1 MTRARLL
8 SPLLLL
14 CTLFITLAGTLPVH
28 ASGPDLLRSLGIAAN
43 AKPTFLTVAEAF
55 KLKSQQQGNQ
65 LLLTFHIADGYY
77 LYRHSVQ
84 LKGSNLTILEPTLPA
99 GSEHQD
105 DFFGK
110 TQVYYQ
116 QVTFAVPLQEVG
128 PHATLRVRYQ
138 GCTDGLCY
146 PPTDQLIEVAPLA
159 VMVPSADAA
168 PSIDVAP
175 SVDAAPSIDATL
187 SEQDQLA
194 AALGSQGFWLSIAA
208 FFVLGLGLAF
218 TPCVFPMYPI
228 LTGIIAG
235 AGHRLSTG
243 RAFLLS
249 LVYVQGMALTYTLL
263 GLVVASAG
271 LKFQAALQHPY
282 VLIGLSVMFVLLAL
296 SMFGLYTL
304 QLPSS
309 LQTRLAG
316 LSNRQ
321 QGGSMV
327 GVAIMGMIS
336 GLVCSPCTTA
346 PLSGA
351 LIYVAQSGD
360 LWLGGA
366 ALYALSLG
374 MGLPLLLL
382 GTSGGKLLPK
392 AGAWM
397 DVIKQLFG
405 FALLAVPIMLLARL
419 WSEQLT
425 TVVWL
430 GWGLLLAG
438 YLYHQHQR
446 LPYSLAKSVGGI
458 VLLLALISMVLVG
471 KAQLWPTA
479 TQGATAT
486 PPQAAPQ
493 FIRIKTLDDLKTQLE
508 RARGKPVLLD
518 LYADWCVACKEFE
531 HKTFSDPAVRARF
544 SEMVLL
550 QADVTA
556 NDDADITLL
565 NGLNVLGLPTLI
577 LYDRA
582 GRELTGQRVT
592 GFMGPTPFLARLNQL
607 H

>member
-1 MTRARLL
+1 MTFTRLL

-14 CTLFITLAGTLPVH
+14 CALLMTAVGSSPAH
-28 ASGPDLLRSLGIAAN
+28 ASGADLLSSLGIEAN
-43 AKPTFLTVAEAF
+43 AKPKFLQVDEAF
-55 KLKSQQQGNQ
+55 QIESEQRGDQ
-65 LLLTFHIADGYY
+65 LLLTLHIADDYY
-77 LYRHSVQ
+77 LYRHS
-84 LKGSNLTILEPTLPA
+84 LRFKGNNLTFSEPTLPE
-99 GSEHQD
+99 GTEHED

-110 TQVYYQ
+110 TRVYYQ
-116 QVTFAVPLQEVG
+116 QVSIAVPLKEVG
-128 PHATLRVRYQ
+128 ENATLRVRYQ

-146 PPTDQLIEVAPLA
+146 PPTDKL
-159 VMVPSADAA
+159 
-168 PSIDVAP
+168 IDVAP
-175 SVDAAPSIDATL
+175 LVTATTASAAETAQSVAPVSQ
-187 SEQDQLA
+187 QDQLA
-194 AALGSQGFWLSIAA
+194 SALGHQGFWLSIVA
-208 FFVLGLGLAF
+208 FFALGLGLAF

-249 LVYVQGMALTYTLL
+249 FVYVQGMAVTYTLL

-282 VLIGLSVMFVLLAL
+282 VLIALSVMFVLLAL

-309 LQTRLAG
+309 LQTRLSG

-321 QGGSMV
+321 QGGSVV

-405 FALLAVPIMLLARL
+405 FALLAVPILLLSRL
-419 WSEQLT
+419 WSDQVT
-425 TVVWL
+425 TLAWL
-430 GWGLLLAG
+430 GWGLLLCG
-438 YLYHQHQR
+438 YLYHHNQHQ
-446 LPYSLAKSVGGI
+446 PHSVAKSVRGF
-458 VLLLALISMVLVG
+458 VLLLAMISAVVVG
-471 KAQLWPTA
+471 KDLLQPAPPAAITA
-479 TQGATAT
+479 DASQT
-486 PPQAAPQ
+486 APQ
-493 FIRIKTLDDLKTQLE
+493 FIHIKTLDDLKVQLAA
-508 RARGKPVLLD
+508 ARGKPVLLD

-531 HKTFSDPAVRARF
+531 HKTFSDPAVRERF
-544 SEMVLL
+544 GQMVLL

-556 NDDADITLL
+556 NDDVDVELL
-565 NGLNVLGLPTLI
+565 NSLNVLGLPTLI
-577 LYDRA
+577 FFDRE
-582 GRELTGQRVT
+582 GKELTGQRVT
-592 GFMGPTPFLARLNQL
+592 GFMGPIPFAKHLEMVSDA

>member
-1 MTRARLL
+1 MTFTRLL

-14 CTLFITLAGTLPVH
+14 CALLMTTVGSAPAH
-28 ASGPDLLRSLGIAAN
+28 ASSADLLSSLGIEAN
-43 AKPTFLTVAEAF
+43 AKPKFLQVDEAF
-55 KLKSQQQGNQ
+55 QIESEQRGDQ
-65 LLLTFHIADGYY
+65 LLLTLHIADDYY
-77 LYRHSVQ
+77 LYRHS
-84 LKGSNLTILEPTLPA
+84 LRFKGNNLTFSEPTLPE
-99 GSEHQD
+99 GTEHED

-110 TQVYYQ
+110 TRVYYQ
-116 QVTFAVPLQEVG
+116 QVSIAVPLKEVG
-128 PHATLRVRYQ
+128 ENATLRVRYQ

-146 PPTDQLIEVAPLA
+146 PPTDKL
-159 VMVPSADAA
+159 
-168 PSIDVAP
+168 IDVAP
-175 SVDAAPSIDATL
+175 LVTATTASTAETAQSVAPVSQ
-187 SEQDQLA
+187 QDQLA
-194 AALGSQGFWLSIAA
+194 AALGHQGFWLSIVA
-208 FFVLGLGLAF
+208 FFALGLGLAF

-249 LVYVQGMALTYTLL
+249 LVYVQGMAVTYTLL

-309 LQTRLAG
+309 LQTRLSG

-321 QGGSMV
+321 QGGSVV

-405 FALLAVPIMLLARL
+405 FALLAVPILLLSRL
-419 WSEQLT
+419 WNDQVTTLT
-425 TVVWL
+425 WL
-430 GWGLLLAG
+430 CWGLLLCG
-438 YLYHQHQR
+438 YLYHHNQHQ
-446 LPYSLAKSVGGI
+446 PHSVARSVRGF
-458 VLLLALISMVLVG
+458 VLLLAMISAVVVG
-471 KAQLWPTA
+471 KDLLQP
-479 TQGATAT
+479 AT
-486 PPQAAPQ
+486 PAAVTADAGQTAPQ
-493 FIRIKTLDDLKTQLE
+493 FIRIKTLNDLKVQLAA
-508 RARGKPVLLD
+508 ARGKPVLLD

-531 HKTFSDPAVRARF
+531 HKTFSDPAVRERF
-544 SEMVLL
+544 GQMVLL

-556 NDDADITLL
+556 NDDADIELL

-577 LYDRA
+577 FFDRE
-582 GRELTGQRVT
+582 GKELTGQRVT
-592 GFMGPTPFLARLNQL
+592 GFMGPIPFAKHLEMVTDA

>member
-1 MTRARLL
+1 MTFTRLL

-14 CTLFITLAGTLPVH
+14 CALLMTAVGSSPAH
-28 ASGPDLLRSLGIAAN
+28 ASGADLLSSLGIEAN
-43 AKPTFLTVAEAF
+43 AKPKFLQVDEAF
-55 KLKSQQQGNQ
+55 QIESEQRGDQ
-65 LLLTFHIADGYY
+65 LLLTLHIADDYY
-77 LYRHSVQ
+77 LYRHS
-84 LKGSNLTILEPTLPA
+84 LRFKGNNLTFSEPTLPE
-99 GSEHQD
+99 GTEHED

-110 TQVYYQ
+110 TRVYYQ
-116 QVTFAVPLQEVG
+116 QVSIAVPLKEVG
-128 PHATLRVRYQ
+128 ENATLRVRYQ

-146 PPTDQLIEVAPLA
+146 PPTDKL
-159 VMVPSADAA
+159 
-168 PSIDVAP
+168 IDVAP
-175 SVDAAPSIDATL
+175 LVTATTASTAETAQSVAPVSQ
-187 SEQDQLA
+187 QDQLA
-194 AALGSQGFWLSIAA
+194 AALGHQGFWLSIVA
-208 FFVLGLGLAF
+208 FFALGLGLAF

-249 LVYVQGMALTYTLL
+249 LVYVQGMAVTYTLL

-282 VLIGLSVMFVLLAL
+282 VLIGLSLMFVLLAL

-309 LQTRLAG
+309 LQTRLSG

-321 QGGSMV
+321 QGGSVV
-327 GVAIMGMIS
+327 GVTIMGMIS

-405 FALLAVPIMLLARL
+405 FALLAVPILLLSRL
-419 WSEQLT
+419 WSDQIATLA
-425 TVVWL
+425 WL
-430 GWGLLLAG
+430 GWGLLLCG
-438 YLYHQHQR
+438 YLYHHNQHQ
-446 LPYSLAKSVGGI
+446 PHSVAKSVRGF
-458 VLLLALISMVLVG
+458 VLLLAMISAVVVG
-471 KAQLWPTA
+471 KDLLQPAAPAAVTA
-479 TQGATAT
+479 DASQT
-486 PPQAAPQ
+486 APQ
-493 FIRIKTLDDLKTQLE
+493 FVRIKTLDDLKVQLAA
-508 RARGKPVLLD
+508 ARGKPVLLD

-531 HKTFSDPAVRARF
+531 HKTFSDPAVRERF
-544 SEMVLL
+544 GQMVLL

-556 NDDADITLL
+556 NDDADIELL
-565 NGLNVLGLPTLI
+565 NSLNVLGLPTLI
-577 LYDRA
+577 FFDRE
-582 GRELTGQRVT
+582 GKELTGQRVT
-592 GFMGPTPFLARLNQL
+592 GFMGPAEFLDHLDRVSHAK
-607 H
+607 

>member
-1 MTRARLL
+1 MTPSRLL
-8 SPLLLL
+8 FPLLLL
-14 CTLFITLAGTLPVH
+14 CALLAGLGSLPAR
-28 ASGPDLLRSLGIAAN
+28 ASSTDLLSALGIEASAQP
-43 AKPTFLTVAEAF
+43 KFLKVDEAF
-55 KLKSQQQGNQ
+55 VLESEQQGNQ
-65 LLLTFHIADGYY
+65 LLLRLRIADYYY
-77 LYRHSVQ
+77 LYRHS
-84 LKGSNLTILEPTLPA
+84 LRFKGENLAFEEPVLPA
-99 GSEHQD
+99 GTEHED

-110 TQVYYQ
+110 TQVYYRELQIPVTLTEAGQ
-116 QVTFAVPLQEVG
+116 QASLKIS
-128 PHATLRVRYQ
+128 YQ

-146 PPTDQLIEVAPLA
+146 PPTDKLISIQPLTA
-159 VMVPSADAA
+159 QQ
-168 PSIDVAP
+168 
-175 SVDAAPSIDATL
+175 
-187 SEQDQLA
+187 SEQPDQPIPASSQQDQLA
-194 AALGSQGFWLSIAA
+194 AALGSQGFWLSVAA
-208 FFVLGLGLAF
+208 FFALGLGLAF

-235 AGHRLSTG
+235 AGHHLSTR

-249 LVYVQGMALTYTLL
+249 FVYVQGMAVTYTLL

-309 LQTRLAG
+309 LQTRLSG

-321 QGGSMV
+321 QGGSVLGV
-327 GVAIMGMIS
+327 GIMGMIS

-405 FALLAVPIMLLARL
+405 FALLAVPILLLSRL
-419 WSEQLT
+419 WSDQVT
-425 TVVWL
+425 TLAWL
-430 GWGLLLAG
+430 GWGLLLCG
-438 YLYHQHQR
+438 YLYHHNQHQGN
-446 LPYSLAKSVGGI
+446 SVGRSLRGF
-458 VLLLALISMVLVG
+458 VLLLAMISAVVVG
-471 KAQLWPTA
+471 KDLLLPP
-479 TQGATAT
+479 QGASAAA
-486 PPQAAPQ
+486 QAEAPA
-493 FIRIKTLDDLKTQLE
+493 FIRIKTLDDLKTQLAA
-508 RARGKPVLLD
+508 ARGKPVLLD

-531 HKTFSDPAVRARF
+531 HKTFSDPAVRERF
-544 SEMVLL
+544 GQMVLL

-556 NDDADITLL
+556 NDDADVELL

-577 LYDRA
+577 FFDRT
-582 GRELTGQRVT
+582 GNEVSGQRVT
-592 GFMGPTPFLARLNQL
+592 GFMGPAEFLGQL
-607 H
+607 DKLR

>member
-1 MTRARLL
+1 MTFNRLL

-14 CTLFITLAGTLPVH
+14 CALLMTAVGSAPAH
-28 ASGPDLLRSLGIAAN
+28 ASGADLLSSLGIEAN
-43 AKPTFLTVAEAF
+43 AKPKFLQVDEAF
-55 KLKSQQQGNQ
+55 QIESEQRSDQ
-65 LLLTFHIADGYY
+65 LLLTLHIADDYY
-77 LYRHSVQ
+77 LYRHS
-84 LKGSNLTILEPTLPA
+84 LRFKGNNLTFSEPALPE
-99 GSEHQD
+99 GTEHED

-110 TQVYYQ
+110 TRVYYQ
-116 QVTFAVPLQEVG
+116 QVSIAVPLKEVG
-128 PHATLRVRYQ
+128 ENATLRVRYQ

-146 PPTDQLIEVAPLA
+146 PPTDKL
-159 VMVPSADAA
+159 
-168 PSIDVAP
+168 IDVAP
-175 SVDAAPSIDATL
+175 LVTATTASAAETAQSVAPVSQ
-187 SEQDQLA
+187 QDQLA
-194 AALGSQGFWLSIAA
+194 AALGSQGFWLSVAA
-208 FFVLGLGLAF
+208 FFALGLGLAF

-249 LVYVQGMALTYTLL
+249 LVYVQGMAVTYTLL

-282 VLIGLSVMFVLLAL
+282 VLIGLSLMFVLLAL

-309 LQTRLAG
+309 LQTRLSG

-321 QGGSMV
+321 QGGSV
-327 GVAIMGMIS
+327 AGVAIMGMIS

-405 FALLAVPIMLLARL
+405 FALLAVPILLLSRL
-419 WSEQLT
+419 WSDQVT
-425 TVVWL
+425 TLAWL
-430 GWGLLLAG
+430 GWGLLLCG
-438 YLYHQHQR
+438 YLYHHNQHQ
-446 LPYSLAKSVGGI
+446 PHSVAKSVRGF
-458 VLLLALISMVLVG
+458 VLLLAMISAVVVG
-471 KAQLWPTA
+471 KDLLQPAAPAAVTA
-479 TQGATAT
+479 DAGQT
-486 PPQAAPQ
+486 APQ
-493 FIRIKTLDDLKTQLE
+493 FIRIKTLDDLKVQLAA
-508 RARGKPVLLD
+508 ARSKPVLLD

-544 SEMVLL
+544 GQMVLL

-556 NDDADITLL
+556 NDDADIELL
-565 NGLNVLGLPTLI
+565 NSLNVLGLPTLI
-577 LYDRA
+577 FFDRE
-582 GRELTGQRVT
+582 GKELTGQRVT
-592 GFMGPTPFLARLNQL
+592 GFMGPIPFAKHLEMVSDA

>member
-1 MTRARLL
+1 MTLTRLL

-14 CTLFITLAGTLPVH
+14 CALLMATVGSSPAH
-28 ASGPDLLRSLGIAAN
+28 ASGADLLSSLGIEAN
-43 AKPTFLTVAEAF
+43 AKPKFLQVDEAF
-55 KLKSQQQGNQ
+55 QIESEQRGDQ
-65 LLLTFHIADGYY
+65 LLLTLHIADDYY
-77 LYRHSVQ
+77 LYRHS
-84 LKGSNLTILEPTLPA
+84 LRFKGNNLTFSEPTLPE
-99 GSEHQD
+99 GTEHED

-110 TQVYYQ
+110 TRVYYQ
-116 QVTFAVPLQEVG
+116 QVSIAVPLKEVG
-128 PHATLRVRYQ
+128 DGATLRVRYQ

-146 PPTDQLIEVAPLA
+146 PPTDKL
-159 VMVPSADAA
+159 
-168 PSIDVAP
+168 IDVAP
-175 SVDAAPSIDATL
+175 LVTATTASTAETAQSVAPVSQ
-187 SEQDQLA
+187 QDQLA
-194 AALGSQGFWLSIAA
+194 AALGHQGFWLSIVA
-208 FFVLGLGLAF
+208 FFALGLGLAF

-249 LVYVQGMALTYTLL
+249 FVYVQGMAVTYTLL

-309 LQTRLAG
+309 LQTQLSG
-316 LSNRQ
+316 LSNCQ
-321 QGGSMV
+321 QGGSVV
-327 GVAIMGMIS
+327 GVAVMGMIS

-405 FALLAVPIMLLARL
+405 FALLAVPILLLSRL
-419 WSEQLT
+419 WSDQIATLA
-425 TVVWL
+425 WL
-430 GWGLLLAG
+430 GWGLLLCG
-438 YLYHQHQR
+438 YLYHHNQHQ
-446 LPYSLAKSVGGI
+446 PHSVAKSVRGF
-458 VLLLALISMVLVG
+458 VLLLAMISAVVVG
-471 KAQLWPTA
+471 KDLLQPA
-479 TQGATAT
+479 
-486 PPQAAPQ
+486 PPAAITTDASQTAPQ
-493 FIRIKTLDDLKTQLE
+493 FIRVKTLDDLKVQLAA
-508 RARGKPVLLD
+508 ARGKPVLLD

-531 HKTFSDPAVRARF
+531 HKTFSDPAVRERF
-544 SEMVLL
+544 GQMVLL

-556 NDDADITLL
+556 NDDADIELL
-565 NGLNVLGLPTLI
+565 NSLNVLGLPTLI
-577 LYDRA
+577 FFDRV
-582 GRELTGQRVT
+582 GKELTGQRVT
-592 GFMGPTPFLARLNQL
+592 GFMGPIPFAKHLEMVSDA

>member
-1 MTRARLL
+1 MTPFRLL

-14 CTLFITLAGTLPVH
+14 CALLTGLGSLPAR
-28 ASGPDLLRSLGIAAN
+28 ASSTDLLSALGIEASAQP
-43 AKPTFLTVAEAF
+43 KFLKVDEAF
-55 KLKSQQQGNQ
+55 VLESEQQGNR
-65 LLLTFHIADGYY
+65 LLLRLRIADDYY
-77 LYRHSVQ
+77 LYRHRFSFQ
-84 LKGSNLTILEPTLPA
+84 GENLTFEEPVLPA
-99 GSEHQD
+99 GTDHED

-110 TQVYYQ
+110 TQVYYREVQIPVTLTEAGQ
-116 QVTFAVPLQEVG
+116 QASLKIS
-128 PHATLRVRYQ
+128 YQ

-146 PPTDQLIEVAPLA
+146 PPTDKRIAVEPLVAEP
-159 VMVPSADAA
+159 PHDQ
-168 PSIDVAP
+168 
-175 SVDAAPSIDATL
+175 VDAPTPAPAS
-187 SEQDQLA
+187 SQQDQLA
-194 AALGSQGFWLSIAA
+194 AALGSQGFWLSVAA
-208 FFVLGLGLAF
+208 FFALGLGLAF

-235 AGHRLSTG
+235 AGHRLSTR

-249 LVYVQGMALTYTLL
+249 FVYVQGMAVTYTLL

-309 LQTRLAG
+309 LQTRLSG

-321 QGGSMV
+321 QGGSVLGV
-327 GVAIMGMIS
+327 GIMGMIS

-405 FALLAVPIMLLARL
+405 FALLAVPILLLSRL
-419 WSEQLT
+419 WSDQVATLA
-425 TVVWL
+425 WL
-430 GWGLLLAG
+430 GWGLLLCG
-438 YLYHQHQR
+438 YLYHHNQHQQH
-446 LPYSLAKSVGGI
+446 SVGRSLRGF
-458 VLLLALISMVLVG
+458 VLLLAMISAVVVG
-471 KAQLWPTA
+471 KDLLLPSPGASVAAQA
-479 TQGATAT
+479 ET
-486 PPQAAPQ
+486 PA
-493 FIRIKTLDDLKTQLE
+493 FIRIKTLDDLKTQLAA
-508 RARGKPVLLD
+508 ARGKPVLLD

-531 HKTFSDPAVRARF
+531 HKTFNDPAVRERF
-544 SEMVLL
+544 GQMVLL

-556 NDDADITLL
+556 NDDADVELL

-577 LYDRA
+577 FFDRA
-582 GRELTGQRVT
+582 GNEVSGQRVT
-592 GFMGPTPFLARLNQL
+592 GFMGPAEFLGQL
-607 H
+607 DRIGDAN

>member
-1 MTRARLL
+1 MTFNRLL

-14 CTLFITLAGTLPVH
+14 CALLMTAVGSSPAH
-28 ASGPDLLRSLGIAAN
+28 ASGADLLSSLGIEAN
-43 AKPTFLTVAEAF
+43 AKPKFLQVDEAF
-55 KLKSQQQGNQ
+55 QIESEQRGDQ
-65 LLLTFHIADGYY
+65 LLLTLHIADDYY
-77 LYRHSVQ
+77 LYRHS
-84 LKGSNLTILEPTLPA
+84 LRFKGNNLTFSEPPLPE
-99 GSEHQD
+99 GTEHED

-110 TQVYYQ
+110 TRVYYQ
-116 QVTFAVPLQEVG
+116 QVSIAVPLKEVG
-128 PHATLRVRYQ
+128 ENATLRVRYQ

-146 PPTDQLIEVAPLA
+146 PPTDKLINVAPLVTA
-159 VMVPSADAA
+159 TTASTAETAQ
-168 PSIDVAP
+168 SVAP
-175 SVDAAPSIDATL
+175 VSQ
-187 SEQDQLA
+187 QDQLA
-194 AALGSQGFWLSIAA
+194 AALGNQGFWLSIVA
-208 FFVLGLGLAF
+208 FFALGLGLAF

-235 AGHRLSTG
+235 AGDRLSTG

-249 LVYVQGMALTYTLL
+249 MVYVQGMAVTYTLL

-309 LQTRLAG
+309 LQTRLSS

-321 QGGSMV
+321 QGGSVV

-405 FALLAVPIMLLARL
+405 FALLAVPILLLSRL
-419 WSEQLT
+419 WSDQIATLA
-425 TVVWL
+425 WL
-430 GWGLLLAG
+430 GWGLLLCG
-438 YLYHQHQR
+438 YLYHHNQHQ
-446 LPYSLAKSVGGI
+446 PHSVAKSVRGF
-458 VLLLALISMVLVG
+458 VLLLAMISAVVVG
-471 KAQLWPTA
+471 KDLLQPAPPAAITA
-479 TQGATAT
+479 DASQT
-486 PPQAAPQ
+486 APQ
-493 FIRIKTLDDLKTQLE
+493 FIRIKTLDDLKVQLAA
-508 RARGKPVLLD
+508 ARGKPVLLD

-531 HKTFSDPAVRARF
+531 HKTFSDPAVRERF
-544 SEMVLL
+544 GQMVLL

-556 NDDADITLL
+556 NDDADVELL
-565 NGLNVLGLPTLI
+565 NSLNVLGLPTLI
-577 LYDRA
+577 FFDRE
-582 GRELTGQRVT
+582 GKELTGQRVT
-592 GFMGPTPFLARLNQL
+592 GFMGPIPFAKHLEMVSDA

>member
-1 MTRARLL
+1 MTFNRLL

-14 CTLFITLAGTLPVH
+14 CALLMTAVGSAPAHTSGT
-28 ASGPDLLRSLGIAAN
+28 DLLSSLGIEAN
-43 AKPTFLTVAEAF
+43 AKPKFLQVDEAF
-55 KLKSQQQGNQ
+55 QIESEQRGDQ
-65 LLLTFHIADGYY
+65 LLLTLHIADDYY
-77 LYRHSVQ
+77 LYRHS
-84 LKGSNLTILEPTLPA
+84 LRFKGNNLTFSEPTLPE
-99 GSEHQD
+99 GTEHED

-110 TQVYYQ
+110 TRVYYQ
-116 QVTFAVPLQEVG
+116 QVSIVVPLKEVG
-128 PHATLRVRYQ
+128 ENATLRVRYQ

-146 PPTDQLIEVAPLA
+146 PPTDKL
-159 VMVPSADAA
+159 
-168 PSIDVAP
+168 IDVAP
-175 SVDAAPSIDATL
+175 LVTATTASTADTAQSVAPVSQ
-187 SEQDQLA
+187 QDQLA
-194 AALGSQGFWLSIAA
+194 AALGNQGFWLSIVA
-208 FFVLGLGLAF
+208 FFALGLGLAF

-249 LVYVQGMALTYTLL
+249 FVYVQGMAVTYTLL

-309 LQTRLAG
+309 LQTRLSG

-321 QGGSMV
+321 QGGSVV

-405 FALLAVPIMLLARL
+405 FALLAVPILLLSRL
-419 WSEQLT
+419 WSDQIATLA
-425 TVVWL
+425 WL
-430 GWGLLLAG
+430 GWGLLLCG
-438 YLYHQHQR
+438 YLYHHNQHQ
-446 LPYSLAKSVGGI
+446 PHSVAKSVRGF
-458 VLLLALISMVLVG
+458 VLLLAMISAVVVG
-471 KAQLWPTA
+471 KDLLQPAPPAAITA
-479 TQGATAT
+479 DASQT
-486 PPQAAPQ
+486 APQ
-493 FIRIKTLDDLKTQLE
+493 FIRIKTLDDLKVQLAA
-508 RARGKPVLLD
+508 ARGKPVLLD

-531 HKTFSDPAVRARF
+531 HKTFSDPAVRERF
-544 SEMVLL
+544 GQMVLL

-556 NDDADITLL
+556 NDDADIELL

-577 LYDRA
+577 FFDRE
-582 GRELTGQRVT
+582 GKELTGQRVT
-592 GFMGPTPFLARLNQL
+592 GFMGPIPFAKHLEMVSDA

>member
-1 MTRARLL
+1 MTFTRLL

-14 CTLFITLAGTLPVH
+14 CALLMTAVGSSPAH
-28 ASGPDLLRSLGIAAN
+28 ASGADLLSSLGIEAN
-43 AKPTFLTVAEAF
+43 AKPKFLQVDEAF
-55 KLKSQQQGNQ
+55 QIESEQRGDQ
-65 LLLTFHIADGYY
+65 LLLTLHIADDYY
-77 LYRHSVQ
+77 LYRHS
-84 LKGSNLTILEPTLPA
+84 LRFKGNNLTFSEPTLPE
-99 GSEHQD
+99 GTEHED

-110 TQVYYQ
+110 TRVYYQ
-116 QVTFAVPLQEVG
+116 QVSIAVPLKEVG
-128 PHATLRVRYQ
+128 DGATLRVRYQ

-146 PPTDQLIEVAPLA
+146 PPTDKLIDVTPLVTATTASTAETAQSVAP
-159 VMVPSADAA
+159 VSQ
-168 PSIDVAP
+168 
-175 SVDAAPSIDATL
+175 
-187 SEQDQLA
+187 QDQLA
-194 AALGSQGFWLSIAA
+194 AALGHQGFWLSIVA
-208 FFVLGLGLAF
+208 FFALGLGLAF

-249 LVYVQGMALTYTLL
+249 MVYVQGMAVTYTLL

-309 LQTRLAG
+309 LQTRLSG

-321 QGGSMV
+321 QGGSVV

-405 FALLAVPIMLLARL
+405 FALLAVPILLLSRL
-419 WSEQLT
+419 WIDQIATLA
-425 TVVWL
+425 WL
-430 GWGLLLAG
+430 GWGLLLCG
-438 YLYHQHQR
+438 YLYHHNQHQ
-446 LPYSLAKSVGGI
+446 PHSVAKSVRGF
-458 VLLLALISMVLVG
+458 VLLLAMISAVVVG
-471 KAQLWPTA
+471 KDLLQPAPPAAVTA
-479 TQGATAT
+479 DASQT
-486 PPQAAPQ
+486 APQ
-493 FIRIKTLDDLKTQLE
+493 FIRIKTLDDLKVQLAA
-508 RARGKPVLLD
+508 ARGKPVLLD

-531 HKTFSDPAVRARF
+531 HKTFSDPAVRERF
-544 SEMVLL
+544 GQMVLL

-556 NDDADITLL
+556 NDDADIELL

-577 LYDRA
+577 FFDRE
-582 GRELTGQRVT
+582 GKELTGQRVT
-592 GFMGPTPFLARLNQL
+592 GFMGPAEFLGRLDQL
-607 H
+607 R

>member
-1 MTRARLL
+1 MTPFRLL

-14 CTLFITLAGTLPVH
+14 CALLAGLGSLPAR
-28 ASGPDLLRSLGIAAN
+28 ASSTDLLSALGIEASAQP
-43 AKPTFLTVAEAF
+43 KFLKVDEAF
-55 KLKSQQQGNQ
+55 VLESEQQGNR
-65 LLLTFHIADGYY
+65 LLLRLRIADDYY
-77 LYRHSVQ
+77 LYRHRFSFQ
-84 LKGSNLTILEPTLPA
+84 GENLTFEEPVLPA
-99 GSEHQD
+99 GTEHED

-110 TQVYYQ
+110 TQVYYREVQIPVTLTEAGQ
-116 QVTFAVPLQEVG
+116 QASLKIS
-128 PHATLRVRYQ
+128 YQ

-146 PPTDQLIEVAPLA
+146 PPTDKRIAVEPLVAEP
-159 VMVPSADAA
+159 PHDQ
-168 PSIDVAP
+168 
-175 SVDAAPSIDATL
+175 VDAPTPAPAS
-187 SEQDQLA
+187 SQQDQLA
-194 AALGSQGFWLSIAA
+194 AALGNQGFWLSVAA
-208 FFVLGLGLAF
+208 FFALGLGLAF

-235 AGHRLSTG
+235 AGHRLSTR

-249 LVYVQGMALTYTLL
+249 FVYVQGMAVTYTLL

-309 LQTRLAG
+309 LQTRLSG

-321 QGGSMV
+321 QGGSVLGV
-327 GVAIMGMIS
+327 GIMGMIS

-405 FALLAVPIMLLARL
+405 FALLAVPILLLSRL
-419 WSEQLT
+419 WSDQVATLA
-425 TVVWL
+425 WL
-430 GWGLLLAG
+430 VWGLLLCG
-438 YLYHQHQR
+438 YLYHHNQHQGH
-446 LPYSLAKSVGGI
+446 SVGRSLRGF
-458 VLLLALISMVLVG
+458 VLLLAMISAVVVG
-471 KAQLWPTA
+471 KDLLLPP
-479 TQGATAT
+479 QGASTAAQT
-486 PPQAAPQ
+486 EAPA
-493 FIRIKTLDDLKTQLE
+493 FIRIKTLDDLKTQLAA
-508 RARGKPVLLD
+508 ARGKPVLLD

-531 HKTFSDPAVRARF
+531 HKTFSDPAVRERF
-544 SEMVLL
+544 GQMVLL

-556 NDDADITLL
+556 NDDADVALL

-577 LYDRA
+577 FFDRA
-582 GRELTGQRVT
+582 GNEVSGQRVT
-592 GFMGPTPFLARLNQL
+592 GFMGPAEFLGQL
-607 H
+607 DRIGDAN

>member
-1 MTRARLL
+1 MTFTRLL

-14 CTLFITLAGTLPVH
+14 CALLMTAVGSAPAH
-28 ASGPDLLRSLGIAAN
+28 ASGADLLSSLGIEAN
-43 AKPTFLTVAEAF
+43 AKPKFLQVDEAF
-55 KLKSQQQGNQ
+55 QIESEQRGDQ
-65 LLLTFHIADGYY
+65 LLLTLHIADDYY
-77 LYRHSVQ
+77 LYRHS
-84 LKGSNLTILEPTLPA
+84 LRFKGNNLTFSEPTLPE
-99 GSEHQD
+99 GTEHED

-110 TQVYYQ
+110 TRVYYQ
-116 QVTFAVPLQEVG
+116 QVSIAVPLKEVG
-128 PHATLRVRYQ
+128 ENATLRVRYQ

-146 PPTDQLIEVAPLA
+146 PPTDKL
-159 VMVPSADAA
+159 
-168 PSIDVAP
+168 IDVAP
-175 SVDAAPSIDATL
+175 LVTATTASTADTAQSIAPVSQ
-187 SEQDQLA
+187 QDQLA
-194 AALGSQGFWLSIAA
+194 AALGNQGFWLSIVA
-208 FFVLGLGLAF
+208 FFALGLGLAF

-249 LVYVQGMALTYTLL
+249 FVYVQGMAVTYTLL

-282 VLIGLSVMFVLLAL
+282 VLIALSVMFVLLAL

-309 LQTRLAG
+309 LQTRLSG

-321 QGGSMV
+321 QGGSVV

-405 FALLAVPIMLLARL
+405 FALLAVPILLLSRL
-419 WSEQLT
+419 WSDQIATLA
-425 TVVWL
+425 WL
-430 GWGLLLAG
+430 GWGLLLCG
-438 YLYHQHQR
+438 YLYHHNQHQ
-446 LPYSLAKSVGGI
+446 PHSVAKSVRGF
-458 VLLLALISMVLVG
+458 VLLLAMISAVVVG
-471 KAQLWPTA
+471 KDLLQP
-479 TQGATAT
+479 AT
-486 PPQAAPQ
+486 PAAITADAGQTAPQ
-493 FIRIKTLDDLKTQLE
+493 FIRIKTLDDLKVQLAA
-508 RARGKPVLLD
+508 ARGKPVLLD

-544 SEMVLL
+544 GQMVLL

-556 NDDADITLL
+556 NDDADIELL
-565 NGLNVLGLPTLI
+565 NSLNVLGLPTLI
-577 LYDRA
+577 FFDRE
-582 GRELTGQRVT
+582 GKELTGQRVT
-592 GFMGPTPFLARLNQL
+592 GFMGPIPFAKHLEMVSDA

>member
-1 MTRARLL
+1 MTLRPLL
-8 SPLLLL
+8 FPLLLL
-14 CTLFITLAGTLPVH
+14 LSLLAAPAQ
-28 ASGPDLLRSLGIAAN
+28 ASSQDLLGSLGIQASAQP
-43 AKPTFLTVAEAF
+43 KFLKVDEAF
-55 KLKSQQQGNQ
+55 ALESEQQGNK
-65 LLLTFHIADGYY
+65 LLLTLRLADGYY
-77 LYRHSVQ
+77 LYRHSISV
-84 LKGSNLTILEPTLPA
+84 KGDNLAFEPPVLPA
-99 GSEHQD
+99 GTEHED

-110 TQVYYQ
+110 TRVFYQELQIPVTLTQVGD
-116 QVTFAVPLQEVG
+116 A
-128 PHATLRVRYQ
+128 ASLRISYQ

-146 PPTDQLIEVAPLA
+146 PPTDKRIPVQPLA
-159 VMVPSADAA
+159 ATGDAGQTGSADAIEA
-168 PSIDVAP
+168 PAS
-175 SVDAAPSIDATL
+175 SQ
-187 SEQDQLA
+187 QDRLA

-208 FFVLGLGLAF
+208 FFALGLGLAF

-235 AGHRLSTG
+235 AGQHLSTR

-249 LVYVQGMALTYTLL
+249 FVYVQGMAVTYTLL

-296 SMFGLYTL
+296 SMFGLYSL

-309 LQTRLAG
+309 LQTRLSG

-321 QGGSMV
+321 QGGSVV
-327 GVAIMGMIS
+327 GVTIMGMIS

-405 FALLAVPIMLLARL
+405 FALLAVPILLLSRL
-419 WSEQLT
+419 LSDQVATLL
-425 TVVWL
+425 WL
-430 GWGLLLAG
+430 GWGLVLCG
-438 YLYHQHQR
+438 YLYHHNQHR
-446 LPYSLAKSVGGI
+446 PHSVGKSLGGF
-458 VLLLALISMVLVG
+458 VLLLAMMGLVVMG
-471 KAQLWPTA
+471 KDLLLPEPGVKASTE
-479 TQGATAT
+479 TQ
-486 PPQAAPQ
+486 APR
-493 FIRIKTLDDLKTQLE
+493 FVRIKTLDDLKTRLE
-508 RARGKPVLLD
+508 AARGKPVLLD

-531 HKTFSDPAVRARF
+531 HKTFSDPEVRARF
-544 SEMVLL
+544 ADMVLL

-556 NDDADITLL
+556 NDDADVDLL

-577 LYDRA
+577 FFDRD
-582 GRELTGQRVT
+582 GNEVSGQRVT
-592 GFMGPTPFLARLNQL
+592 GFMGPAEFLGQL
-607 H
+607 DKLR

>member
-1 MTRARLL
+1 MSRARLRYL
-8 SPLLLL
+8 LPALFTLLLGL
-14 CTLFITLAGTLPVH
+14 LFTPVQ
-28 ASGPDLLRSLGIAAN
+28 ASSDLLGSLGIQAS
-43 AKPTFLTVAEAF
+43 AKPAFLKVDEAF
-55 KLKSQQQGNQ
+55 TLESEQQGNR
-65 LLLTFHIADGYY
+65 LLLRLRIADDYY
-77 LYRHSVQ
+77 IYRHSLRFQ
-84 LKGSNLTILEPTLPA
+84 GNDLTFSEPVLPE
-99 GSEHQD
+99 GTEHED

-110 TQVYYQ
+110 TRVYYQ
-116 QVTFAVPLQEVG
+116 EVEIPVTLTEVG
-128 PHATLRVRYQ
+128 PQASLKISYQ
-138 GCTDGLCY
+138 GCTVGLCY
-146 PPTDQLIEVAPLA
+146 PPTTKVVEVQQLMATSGDDEATP
-159 VMVPSADAA
+159 AA
-168 PSIDVAP
+168 PS
-175 SVDAAPSIDATL
+175 SQ
-187 SEQDQLA
+187 QDKLA

-208 FFVLGLGLAF
+208 FFALGLGLAF

-235 AGHRLSTG
+235 AGHRLSTR

-249 LVYVQGMALTYTLL
+249 FVYVQGMALTYTLL

-271 LKFQAALQHPY
+271 LQFQAALQHPY

-309 LQTRLAG
+309 LQTRLSG

-321 QGGSMV
+321 QGGSV
-327 GVAIMGMIS
+327 AGVAIMGMIS

-405 FALLAVPIMLLARL
+405 FALLAVPILLLSRL
-419 WSEQLT
+419 WSEQAT
-425 TVVWL
+425 TLAWL
-430 GWGLLLAG
+430 GWGLALCA
-438 YLYHQHQR
+438 YLYHHNQHQ
-446 LPYSLAKSVGGI
+446 PHSIGKSLRGF
-458 VLLLALISMVLVG
+458 VLLLAMISAVVVSKDLLLPPSG
-471 KAQLWPTA
+471 AQT
-479 TQGATAT
+479 GAETR
-486 PPQAAPQ
+486 APQ
-493 FIRIKTLDDLKTQLE
+493 FIRIKTQDDLKTQLAA
-508 RARGKPVLLD
+508 ARGKPVLLD

-531 HKTFSDPAVRARF
+531 HKTFSDPDVRERF
-544 SEMVLL
+544 ADMVLL

-556 NDDADITLL
+556 NDDADVELL

-577 LYDRA
+577 FFDRA
-582 GRELTGQRVT
+582 GNELTGQRVT
-592 GFMGPTPFLARLNQL
+592 GFMGPAEFLAQL
-607 H
+607 DKLP

>member
-1 MTRARLL
+1 MTFTRLL

-14 CTLFITLAGTLPVH
+14 CALLTTAVGSSPAH
-28 ASGPDLLRSLGIAAN
+28 ASGADLLSSLGIEAN
-43 AKPTFLTVAEAF
+43 AKPKFLQVDEAF
-55 KLKSQQQGNQ
+55 QIESEQRGDQ
-65 LLLTFHIADGYY
+65 LLLTLHIADDYY
-77 LYRHSVQ
+77 LYRHS
-84 LKGSNLTILEPTLPA
+84 LRFKGNNLTFSEPTLPE
-99 GSEHQD
+99 GTEHED

-110 TQVYYQ
+110 TRVYYQ
-116 QVTFAVPLQEVG
+116 QVSIAVPLKEVG
-128 PHATLRVRYQ
+128 ENATLRVRYQ

-146 PPTDQLIEVAPLA
+146 PPTDKLIDVTPLVTATTAPTAETAQSVAP
-159 VMVPSADAA
+159 VSQ
-168 PSIDVAP
+168 
-175 SVDAAPSIDATL
+175 
-187 SEQDQLA
+187 QDLLA
-194 AALGSQGFWLSIAA
+194 AALGNQGFWLSIVA
-208 FFVLGLGLAF
+208 FFALGLGLAF

-249 LVYVQGMALTYTLL
+249 MVYVQGMAVTYTLL

-296 SMFGLYTL
+296 SMFGLYSL

-309 LQTRLAG
+309 LQTRLSG

-321 QGGSMV
+321 QGGSVV

-405 FALLAVPIMLLARL
+405 FALLAVPILLLSRL
-419 WSEQLT
+419 WSDQIATLA
-425 TVVWL
+425 WL
-430 GWGLLLAG
+430 GWGLLLCG
-438 YLYHQHQR
+438 YLYHHNQHQ
-446 LPYSLAKSVGGI
+446 PHSVAKSVRGF
-458 VLLLALISMVLVG
+458 VLLLAMISAVVVG
-471 KAQLWPTA
+471 KDLLQPAPPAAVTA
-479 TQGATAT
+479 DAGQT
-486 PPQAAPQ
+486 APQ
-493 FIRIKTLDDLKTQLE
+493 FIRIKTLDDLKVQLAA
-508 RARGKPVLLD
+508 ARGKPVLLD

-531 HKTFSDPAVRARF
+531 HKTFSDPAVRVRF
-544 SEMVLL
+544 GQMVLL

-556 NDDADITLL
+556 NDDADVELL

-577 LYDRA
+577 FFDRE
-582 GRELTGQRVT
+582 GKELTGQRVT
-592 GFMGPTPFLARLNQL
+592 GFMGPAEFLGKLDQL
-607 H
+607 R

>member
-1 MTRARLL
+1 MTPSRLL

-14 CTLFITLAGTLPVH
+14 CALLAGLGSLPAR
-28 ASGPDLLRSLGIAAN
+28 ASSTDLLSALGIEASAQP
-43 AKPTFLTVAEAF
+43 KFLKVDEAF
-55 KLKSQQQGNQ
+55 VLESEQQGNR
-65 LLLTFHIADGYY
+65 LLLRLRIADDYY
-77 LYRHSVQ
+77 LYRHRFSFQ
-84 LKGSNLTILEPTLPA
+84 GENLTFEEPVLPA
-99 GSEHQD
+99 GTDHED

-110 TQVYYQ
+110 TQVYYREVQIPVTLTEAGQ
-116 QVTFAVPLQEVG
+116 QASLKVS
-128 PHATLRVRYQ
+128 YQ

-146 PPTDQLIEVAPLA
+146 PPTDKLISIQPLTA
-159 VMVPSADAA
+159 QQ
-168 PSIDVAP
+168 
-175 SVDAAPSIDATL
+175 
-187 SEQDQLA
+187 SEQPDQPTPASSQQDQLA
-194 AALGSQGFWLSIAA
+194 AALGNQGFWLSVAA
-208 FFVLGLGLAF
+208 FFALGLGLAF

-235 AGHRLSTG
+235 AGHRLSTR

-249 LVYVQGMALTYTLL
+249 FVYVQGMAVTYTLL

-309 LQTRLAG
+309 LQTRLSG

-321 QGGSMV
+321 QGGSVLGV
-327 GVAIMGMIS
+327 GIMGMIS

-405 FALLAVPIMLLARL
+405 FALLAVPILLLSRL
-419 WSEQLT
+419 WSDQVATLA
-425 TVVWL
+425 WL
-430 GWGLLLAG
+430 GWGLLLCG
-438 YLYHQHQR
+438 YLYHHNQHQQH
-446 LPYSLAKSVGGI
+446 SVGRSLRGF
-458 VLLLALISMVLVG
+458 VLLLAMISAVVVG
-471 KAQLWPTA
+471 KDLLLPSPGASVAAQA
-479 TQGATAT
+479 ET
-486 PPQAAPQ
+486 PA
-493 FIRIKTLDDLKTQLE
+493 FIRIKTLDDLKTQLAA
-508 RARGKPVLLD
+508 ARGKPVLLD

-531 HKTFSDPAVRARF
+531 HKTFSDPAVRERF
-544 SEMVLL
+544 GQMVLL

-556 NDDADITLL
+556 NDDADVELL

-577 LYDRA
+577 FFDRA
-582 GRELTGQRVT
+582 GNEVSGQRVT
-592 GFMGPTPFLARLNQL
+592 GFMGPAEFLGQL
-607 H
+607 DRIGDAN

>member
-1 MTRARLL
+1 MTPFRLL

-14 CTLFITLAGTLPVH
+14 CALLAGLDSLPAR
-28 ASGPDLLRSLGIAAN
+28 ASSTDLLSALGIEASAQP
-43 AKPTFLTVAEAF
+43 KFLKVDEAF
-55 KLKSQQQGNQ
+55 VLESEQQGNR
-65 LLLTFHIADGYY
+65 LLLRLRIADDYY
-77 LYRHSVQ
+77 LYRHRFSFQ
-84 LKGSNLTILEPTLPA
+84 GENLTFEEPVLPA
-99 GSEHQD
+99 GTDHED

-110 TQVYYQ
+110 TQVYYREVQIPVTLTEAGQ
-116 QVTFAVPLQEVG
+116 QASLKIS
-128 PHATLRVRYQ
+128 YQ

-146 PPTDQLIEVAPLA
+146 PPTDKRIAVEPLVAEP
-159 VMVPSADAA
+159 PHDQ
-168 PSIDVAP
+168 
-175 SVDAAPSIDATL
+175 VDAPTPAPAS
-187 SEQDQLA
+187 SQQDQLA
-194 AALGSQGFWLSIAA
+194 AALGSQGFWLSVAA
-208 FFVLGLGLAF
+208 FFALGLGLAF

-235 AGHRLSTG
+235 AGHRLSTR

-249 LVYVQGMALTYTLL
+249 FVYVQGMAVTYTLL

-309 LQTRLAG
+309 LQTRLSG

-321 QGGSMV
+321 QGGSVLGV
-327 GVAIMGMIS
+327 GIMGMIS

-405 FALLAVPIMLLARL
+405 FALLAVPILLLSRL
-419 WSEQLT
+419 WSDQVATLA
-425 TVVWL
+425 WL
-430 GWGLLLAG
+430 GWGLLLCG
-438 YLYHQHQR
+438 YLYHHNQHQQH
-446 LPYSLAKSVGGI
+446 SVGRSLRGF
-458 VLLLALISMVLVG
+458 VLLLAMISAVVVG
-471 KAQLWPTA
+471 KDLLLPSPGASVAAQA
-479 TQGATAT
+479 ET
-486 PPQAAPQ
+486 PA
-493 FIRIKTLDDLKTQLE
+493 FIRIKTLDDLKTQLAA
-508 RARGKPVLLD
+508 ARGKPVLLD

-531 HKTFSDPAVRARF
+531 HKTFSDPAVRERF
-544 SEMVLL
+544 GQMVLL

-556 NDDADITLL
+556 NDDADVELL

-577 LYDRA
+577 FFDRA
-582 GRELTGQRVT
+582 GNEVSGQRVT
-592 GFMGPTPFLARLNQL
+592 GFMGPAEFLGQL
-607 H
+607 DRIGDAN

>member
-1 MTRARLL
+1 MTFNRLL

-14 CTLFITLAGTLPVH
+14 CALLMTAVGSSPAH
-28 ASGPDLLRSLGIAAN
+28 ASGADLLSSLGIEAN
-43 AKPTFLTVAEAF
+43 AKPKFLQVDEAF
-55 KLKSQQQGNQ
+55 QIESEQRGDQ
-65 LLLTFHIADGYY
+65 LLLTLHIADDYY
-77 LYRHSVQ
+77 LYRHS
-84 LKGSNLTILEPTLPA
+84 LRFKGNNLTFSEPTLPE
-99 GSEHQD
+99 GTEHED

-110 TQVYYQ
+110 TRVYYQ
-116 QVTFAVPLQEVG
+116 QVSIVVPLKEVG
-128 PHATLRVRYQ
+128 ENATLRVRYQ

-146 PPTDQLIEVAPLA
+146 PPTDKL
-159 VMVPSADAA
+159 
-168 PSIDVAP
+168 IDVAP
-175 SVDAAPSIDATL
+175 LVTATTASTADTAQSVAPVSQ
-187 SEQDQLA
+187 QDQLA
-194 AALGSQGFWLSIAA
+194 AALGNQGFWLSIVA
-208 FFVLGLGLAF
+208 FFALGLGLAF

-249 LVYVQGMALTYTLL
+249 MVYVQGMAVTYTLL

-282 VLIGLSVMFVLLAL
+282 VLIGLSLMFVLLAL

-309 LQTRLAG
+309 LQTRLSG

-321 QGGSMV
+321 QGGSV
-327 GVAIMGMIS
+327 AGVAIMGMIS

-360 LWLGGA
+360 LWLGAA

-405 FALLAVPIMLLARL
+405 FALLAVPILLLSRL
-419 WSEQLT
+419 WSDQVT
-425 TVVWL
+425 TLAWL
-430 GWGLLLAG
+430 GWGLLLCG
-438 YLYHQHQR
+438 YLYHHNQHQ
-446 LPYSLAKSVGGI
+446 PHSVAKSLRGF
-458 VLLLALISMVLVG
+458 VLLLAMISAVVVG
-471 KAQLWPTA
+471 KDLLQPPA
-479 TQGATAT
+479 TGAVTT
-486 PPQAAPQ
+486 GTNQSAPQ
-493 FIRIKTLDDLKTQLE
+493 FVRIKTLADLKVQ
-508 RARGKPVLLD
+508 RAAARGKPVLLD

-531 HKTFSDPAVRARF
+531 HKTFSDPAVRERF
-544 SEMVLL
+544 GQMVLL

-556 NDDADITLL
+556 NDDADVELL
-565 NGLNVLGLPTLI
+565 NTLNVLGLPTLI
-577 LYDRA
+577 FFDRE
-582 GRELTGQRVT
+582 GKELTGQRVT
-592 GFMGPTPFLARLNQL
+592 GFMGPAEFLDHLDRVSHAK
-607 H
+607 

>member
-1 MTRARLL
+1 MTLSRLL
-8 SPLLLL
+8 SPLLVLSALL
-14 CTLFITLAGTLPVH
+14 LSTLSATPVQAG
-28 ASGPDLLRSLGIAAN
+28 SDSLLSALGIEAN
-43 AKPTFLTVAEAF
+43 AQPKFLKVDDAF
-55 KLKSQQQGNQ
+55 VLESEQQGKQ
-65 LLLTFHIADGYY
+65 LLLTLRIADDYY
-77 LYRHSVQ
+77 LYRHSFRF
-84 LKGSNLTILEPTLPA
+84 KGENLAFSEPVLPA
-99 GSEHQD
+99 GDEHQD

-110 TQVYYQ
+110 TRVYYREVQIPVTLTEAGQ
-116 QVTFAVPLQEVG
+116 QASLTVS
-128 PHATLRVRYQ
+128 YQ

-146 PPTDQLIEVAPLA
+146 PPTDKQIAVQPMVA
-159 VMVPSADAA
+159 ST
-168 PSIDVAP
+168 SDVAQA
-175 SVDAAPSIDATL
+175 SLDEAAGAPAS
-187 SEQDQLA
+187 SQQDQLA

-208 FFVLGLGLAF
+208 FFALGLGLAF

-235 AGHRLSTG
+235 AGHHLSTR

-249 LVYVQGMALTYTLL
+249 FVYVQGMAVTYTLL

-309 LQTRLAG
+309 LQTRLSG

-321 QGGSMV
+321 QGGSVLGV
-327 GVAIMGMIS
+327 GIMGMIS

-382 GTSGGKLLPK
+382 GTSGGKLLPR

-405 FALLAVPIMLLARL
+405 FALLAVPILLLSRL
-419 WSEQLT
+419 WSDQMATLA
-425 TVVWL
+425 WL
-430 GWGLLLAG
+430 GWGLVLCG
-438 YLYHQHQR
+438 YLYHHNQHQSHSVAR
-446 LPYSLAKSVGGI
+446 SLRGF
-458 VLLLALISMVLVG
+458 VLLLAMISAVVVG
-471 KAQLWPTA
+471 KDLLLPEPGVKANADVQ
-479 TQGATAT
+479 
-486 PPQAAPQ
+486 APQ
-493 FIRIKTLDDLKTQLE
+493 FIRIKTLDDLKMQLAA
-508 RARGKPVLLD
+508 ARGKPVLLD

-531 HKTFSDPAVRARF
+531 HKTFSDPAVRERF
-544 SEMVLL
+544 GQMVLL

-556 NDDADITLL
+556 NDDADVELL

-577 LYDRA
+577 FFDRA
-582 GRELTGQRVT
+582 GNEVSGQRVT
-592 GFMGPTPFLARLNQL
+592 GFMGPAEFLGQL
-607 H
+607 DKLR

>member
-1 MTRARLL
+1 MT
-8 SPLLLL
+8 
-14 CTLFITLAGTLPVH
+14 TAGIPPAH
-28 ASGPDLLRSLGIAAN
+28 ASGGDFLSSLGIEAN
-43 AKPTFLTVAEAF
+43 SKPKFLQVDDAF
-55 KLKSQQQGNQ
+55 QIESEQRGDQ
-65 LLLTFHIADGYY
+65 LLLTLHIADDYY
-77 LYRHSVQ
+77 LYRHS
-84 LKGSNLTILEPTLPA
+84 LRFKGSNLSFSEPPLPE
-99 GSEHQD
+99 GSEHED

-110 TQVYYQ
+110 TRVYYQ
-116 QVTFAVPLQEVG
+116 QVSIAVPLKEVG
-128 PHATLRVRYQ
+128 ENATLRVRYQ

-146 PPTDQLIEVAPLA
+146 PPTDKLIDVAPLA
-159 VMVPSADAA
+159 AATKDETPPS
-168 PSIDVAP
+168 VAP
-175 SVDAAPSIDATL
+175 VSQ
-187 SEQDQLA
+187 QDQLA
-194 AALGSQGFWLSIAA
+194 AALGHQGFWLSIVA
-208 FFVLGLGLAF
+208 FFALGLGLAF

-249 LVYVQGMALTYTLL
+249 FVYVQGMAVTYTLL

-309 LQTRLAG
+309 LQTRLSG

-321 QGGSMV
+321 QGGSV
-327 GVAIMGMIS
+327 AGVAIMGMIS

-405 FALLAVPIMLLARL
+405 FALLAVPILLLSRL
-419 WSEQLT
+419 WSDQFATLA
-425 TVVWL
+425 WL
-430 GWGLLLAG
+430 GWGLLLCG
-438 YLYHQHQR
+438 YLYHHNQHQ
-446 LPYSLAKSVGGI
+446 PHSVAKSLRGF
-458 VLLLALISMVLVG
+458 VLLLAMISAVVVG
-471 KAQLWPTA
+471 KDLLQPAPPAAVTA
-479 TQGATAT
+479 DASQR
-486 PPQAAPQ
+486 APQ
-493 FIRIKTLDDLKTQLE
+493 FVRIKTLDDLKVQLAA
-508 RARGKPVLLD
+508 ARGKPVLLD

-531 HKTFSDPAVRARF
+531 HKTFSDPAVRERF
-544 SEMVLL
+544 GQMVLL

-556 NDDADITLL
+556 NDDADIELL
-565 NGLNVLGLPTLI
+565 NSLNVLGLPTLI
-577 LYDRA
+577 FFDRESK
-582 GRELTGQRVT
+582 ELTGQRVT
-592 GFMGPTPFLARLNQL
+592 GFMGPTEFLDRLEQL
-607 H
+607 R

>member
-1 MTRARLL
+1 MTPFRLL
-8 SPLLLL
+8 SSLLLL
-14 CTLFITLAGTLPVH
+14 CALLAGLGSLPAR
-28 ASGPDLLRSLGIAAN
+28 ASSTDLLSALGIEASAQP
-43 AKPTFLTVAEAF
+43 KFLKVDEAF
-55 KLKSQQQGNQ
+55 VLESERQGNR
-65 LLLTFHIADGYY
+65 LLLRLRIADDYY
-77 LYRHSVQ
+77 LYRHRFSFQ
-84 LKGSNLTILEPTLPA
+84 GENLTFEEPVLPA
-99 GSEHQD
+99 GTDHED

-110 TQVYYQ
+110 TQVYYREVQIPVTLTEAGQ
-116 QVTFAVPLQEVG
+116 QASLKIS
-128 PHATLRVRYQ
+128 YQ

-146 PPTDQLIEVAPLA
+146 PPTDKRIAVDPLVAEPPHDQ
-159 VMVPSADAA
+159 VDVPTPA
-168 PSIDVAP
+168 PAS
-175 SVDAAPSIDATL
+175 SQ
-187 SEQDQLA
+187 QDQLA
-194 AALGSQGFWLSIAA
+194 AALGSQGFWLSVAA
-208 FFVLGLGLAF
+208 FFALGLGLAF

-235 AGHRLSTG
+235 AGHRLSTR

-249 LVYVQGMALTYTLL
+249 FVYVQGMAVTYTLL

-309 LQTRLAG
+309 LQTRLSG

-321 QGGSMV
+321 QGGSVLGV
-327 GVAIMGMIS
+327 GIMGMIS

-405 FALLAVPIMLLARL
+405 FALLAVPILLLSRL
-419 WSEQLT
+419 WSDQVATLA
-425 TVVWL
+425 WL
-430 GWGLLLAG
+430 GWGLLLCG
-438 YLYHQHQR
+438 YLYHHNQHQQH
-446 LPYSLAKSVGGI
+446 SVGRSLRGF
-458 VLLLALISMVLVG
+458 VLLLAMISAVVVG
-471 KAQLWPTA
+471 KDLLLPS
-479 TQGATAT
+479 QGASVAAQAET
-486 PPQAAPQ
+486 PA
-493 FIRIKTLDDLKTQLE
+493 FIRIKTLDDLKTQLAA
-508 RARGKPVLLD
+508 ARGKPVLLD

-531 HKTFSDPAVRARF
+531 HKTFSDPAVRERF
-544 SEMVLL
+544 GQMVLL

-556 NDDADITLL
+556 NDDADVELL

-577 LYDRA
+577 FFDRA
-582 GRELTGQRVT
+582 GNEVSGQRVT
-592 GFMGPTPFLARLNQL
+592 GFMGPAEFLGQL
-607 H
+607 DRIGDAN

>member
-1 MTRARLL
+1 MTFTRLL

-14 CTLFITLAGTLPVH
+14 CTLLMTAVGSSPAH
-28 ASGPDLLRSLGIAAN
+28 ASGADLLSSLGIEAN
-43 AKPTFLTVAEAF
+43 AKPKFLQVDEAF
-55 KLKSQQQGNQ
+55 QIESEQRGDQ
-65 LLLTFHIADGYY
+65 LLLTLHIADDYY
-77 LYRHSVQ
+77 LYRHS
-84 LKGSNLTILEPTLPA
+84 LRFKGNSLTFSEPTLPE
-99 GSEHQD
+99 GTEHED

-110 TQVYYQ
+110 TRVYYQ
-116 QVTFAVPLQEVG
+116 QVSIAVPLKKVEEN
-128 PHATLRVRYQ
+128 ATLRVRYQ

-146 PPTDQLIEVAPLA
+146 PPTDKL
-159 VMVPSADAA
+159 
-168 PSIDVAP
+168 IDVAP
-175 SVDAAPSIDATL
+175 LVTATTASTAETAQSVAPVSQ
-187 SEQDQLA
+187 QDQLA
-194 AALGSQGFWLSIAA
+194 AALGHQGFWLSIVA
-208 FFVLGLGLAF
+208 FFALGLGLAF

-235 AGHRLSTG
+235 VGHRLSTG

-249 LVYVQGMALTYTLL
+249 LVYVQGMAVTYTLL

-282 VLIGLSVMFVLLAL
+282 VLIALSVMFVLLAL

-309 LQTRLAG
+309 LQTRLSG

-321 QGGSMV
+321 QGGSVV

-405 FALLAVPIMLLARL
+405 FALLAVPILLLSRL
-419 WSEQLT
+419 WSDQIATLA
-425 TVVWL
+425 WL
-430 GWGLLLAG
+430 GWGLLLCG
-438 YLYHQHQR
+438 YLYHHNQHQ
-446 LPYSLAKSVGGI
+446 PHSVARSVRGF
-458 VLLLALISMVLVG
+458 VLLLAMISAVVVG
-471 KAQLWPTA
+471 KDLLQPAPPAAITA
-479 TQGATAT
+479 DAGQT
-486 PPQAAPQ
+486 APQ
-493 FIRIKTLDDLKTQLE
+493 FIRIKTLDDLKVQLAA
-508 RARGKPVLLD
+508 ARGKPVLLD

-544 SEMVLL
+544 GQMVLL

-556 NDDADITLL
+556 NDDADIELL

-577 LYDRA
+577 FFDRE
-582 GRELTGQRVT
+582 GKELTGQRVT
-592 GFMGPTPFLARLNQL
+592 GFMGPIPFAKHLEMVSDA

>member
-1 MTRARLL
+1 MTFARLL

-14 CTLFITLAGTLPVH
+14 CALLMTAVGSFPAH
-28 ASGPDLLRSLGIAAN
+28 ASGADLLSSLGIEAN
-43 AKPTFLTVAEAF
+43 AKPKFLQVDEAF
-55 KLKSQQQGNQ
+55 QIESEQRGDQ
-65 LLLTFHIADGYY
+65 LLLTLHIADDYY
-77 LYRHSVQ
+77 LYRHS
-84 LKGSNLTILEPTLPA
+84 LRFKGNNLSFSEPTLPE
-99 GSEHQD
+99 GTEHED

-110 TQVYYQ
+110 TRVYYQ
-116 QVTFAVPLQEVG
+116 QVSIAVPLKEVG
-128 PHATLRVRYQ
+128 DGATLRVRYQ

-146 PPTDQLIEVAPLA
+146 PPTDKL
-159 VMVPSADAA
+159 
-168 PSIDVAP
+168 IDVAP
-175 SVDAAPSIDATL
+175 LVTATTAPTAETAQSVAPVSQ
-187 SEQDQLA
+187 QDLLA
-194 AALGSQGFWLSIAA
+194 AALGHQGFWLSIVA
-208 FFVLGLGLAF
+208 FFALGLGLAF

-235 AGHRLSTG
+235 AGHHLSTG

-249 LVYVQGMALTYTLL
+249 LVYVQGMAVTYTLL

-282 VLIGLSVMFVLLAL
+282 VLIGLSLMFVLLAL

-309 LQTRLAG
+309 LQTRLSG

-321 QGGSMV
+321 QGGSV
-327 GVAIMGMIS
+327 AGVAIMGMIS

-405 FALLAVPIMLLARL
+405 FALLAVPILLLSRL
-419 WSEQLT
+419 WSDQIATLA
-425 TVVWL
+425 WL
-430 GWGLLLAG
+430 AWGLLLCG
-438 YLYHQHQR
+438 YLYHHNQHQ
-446 LPYSLAKSVGGI
+446 PHSVARSVRGF
-458 VLLLALISMVLVG
+458 VLLLAMISAVVVG
-471 KAQLWPTA
+471 KDLLQPAAPAAVTA
-479 TQGATAT
+479 DASQT
-486 PPQAAPQ
+486 APQ
-493 FIRIKTLDDLKTQLE
+493 FVRIKTLDDLKVQLAA
-508 RARGKPVLLD
+508 ARGKPVLLD

-531 HKTFSDPAVRARF
+531 HKTFSDPAVRERF
-544 SEMVLL
+544 SQMVLL

-556 NDDADITLL
+556 NDDADIELL
-565 NGLNVLGLPTLI
+565 NSLNVLGLPTLI
-577 LYDRA
+577 FFDRE
-582 GRELTGQRVT
+582 GKELTGQRVT
-592 GFMGPTPFLARLNQL
+592 GFMGPTEFLGKLDQL
-607 H
+607 R

>member
-1 MTRARLL
+1 MTPFRLL
-8 SPLLLL
+8 SSLLLL
-14 CTLFITLAGTLPVH
+14 CALLAGLGSLPAR
-28 ASGPDLLRSLGIAAN
+28 ASSTDLLSALGIEASAQP
-43 AKPTFLTVAEAF
+43 KFLKVDEAF
-55 KLKSQQQGNQ
+55 VLESEQQGNR
-65 LLLTFHIADGYY
+65 LLLRLRIADDYY
-77 LYRHSVQ
+77 LYRHRFSFQ
-84 LKGSNLTILEPTLPA
+84 GENLTFEEPVLPA
-99 GSEHQD
+99 GTDHED

-110 TQVYYQ
+110 TQVYYREVQIPVTLTEAGQ
-116 QVTFAVPLQEVG
+116 QASLKIS
-128 PHATLRVRYQ
+128 YQ

-146 PPTDQLIEVAPLA
+146 PPTDKRIAVEPLVAEPQH
-159 VMVPSADAA
+159 DQ
-168 PSIDVAP
+168 
-175 SVDAAPSIDATL
+175 VDAPTPAPAS
-187 SEQDQLA
+187 SQQDQLA
-194 AALGSQGFWLSIAA
+194 AALGNQGFWLSVAA
-208 FFVLGLGLAF
+208 FFALGLGLAF

-235 AGHRLSTG
+235 AGHRLSTR

-249 LVYVQGMALTYTLL
+249 FVYVQGMAVTYTLL

-309 LQTRLAG
+309 LQTRLSG

-321 QGGSMV
+321 QGGSVLGV
-327 GVAIMGMIS
+327 GIMGMIS

-405 FALLAVPIMLLARL
+405 FALLAVPILLLSRL
-419 WSEQLT
+419 WSDQVATLA
-425 TVVWL
+425 WL
-430 GWGLLLAG
+430 GWGLLLCG
-438 YLYHQHQR
+438 YLYHHNQHQQH
-446 LPYSLAKSVGGI
+446 SVGRSLRGF
-458 VLLLALISMVLVG
+458 VLLLAMISAVVVG
-471 KAQLWPTA
+471 KDLLLPS
-479 TQGATAT
+479 QGASVAAQAET
-486 PPQAAPQ
+486 PA
-493 FIRIKTLDDLKTQLE
+493 FIRIKTLDDLKTQLAA
-508 RARGKPVLLD
+508 ARGKPVLLD

-531 HKTFSDPAVRARF
+531 HKTFSDPAVRERF
-544 SEMVLL
+544 GQMVLL

-556 NDDADITLL
+556 NDDADVELL

-577 LYDRA
+577 FFDRA
-582 GRELTGQRVT
+582 GNEVSGQRVT
-592 GFMGPTPFLARLNQL
+592 GFMGPAEFLGQL
-607 H
+607 DRIGDAN

>member
-1 MTRARLL
+1 MTLRFLL

-14 CTLFITLAGTLPVH
+14 LSLLAAP
-28 ASGPDLLRSLGIAAN
+28 AQANSQDLLSSLGIEASAQP
-43 AKPTFLTVAEAF
+43 KFLKVDEAF
-55 KLKSQQQGNQ
+55 VLESAQQGNK
-65 LLLTFHIADGYY
+65 LLLTLRLADGYY
-77 LYRHSVQ
+77 LYRHSISV
-84 LKGSNLTILEPTLPA
+84 KGDNLAFEPLALPA
-99 GSEHQD
+99 GTDHED

-110 TQVYYQ
+110 TRVFYQELQIPVTLTQVGDSASL
-116 QVTFAVPLQEVG
+116 TIS
-128 PHATLRVRYQ
+128 YQ
-138 GCTDGLCY
+138 GCTEGLCY
-146 PPTDQLIEVAPLA
+146 PPTDKRIPVQPLA
-159 VMVPSADAA
+159 ATGDAGQADPADATEA
-168 PSIDVAP
+168 PTGSQ
-175 SVDAAPSIDATL
+175 
-187 SEQDQLA
+187 QDRLA

-208 FFVLGLGLAF
+208 FFALGLGLAF

-235 AGHRLSTG
+235 AGQHLSTR

-249 LVYVQGMALTYTLL
+249 FVYVQGMAFTYTLL

-309 LQTRLAG
+309 LQTRLSG

-321 QGGSMV
+321 QGGSVV

-405 FALLAVPIMLLARL
+405 FALLAVPILLLSRL
-419 WSEQLT
+419 LSDQVATLL
-425 TVVWL
+425 WL
-430 GWGLLLAG
+430 GWALLLCG
-438 YLYHQHQR
+438 YLYHHNQHR
-446 LPYSLAKSVGGI
+446 PHSVGKSLGGF
-458 VLLLALISMVLVG
+458 VLLLAMMSLVVVG
-471 KAQLWPTA
+471 KDLLLPEPGVKASTG
-479 TQGATAT
+479 TQ
-486 PPQAAPQ
+486 APQ
-493 FIRIKTLDDLKTQLE
+493 FIRIKTLDDLKTRLE
-508 RARGKPVLLD
+508 AARGKPVLLD

-544 SEMVLL
+544 ADMVLL

-556 NDDADITLL
+556 NDDADVDLL

-577 LYDRA
+577 FFDAA
-582 GRELTGQRVT
+582 GNEVSGQRVT
-592 GFMGPTPFLARLNQL
+592 GFMGPAEFLGQL
-607 H
+607 DKLR

>member
-1 MTRARLL
+1 MTFTRLL

-14 CTLFITLAGTLPVH
+14 CALLITTAGSFPAH
-28 ASGPDLLRSLGIAAN
+28 ASGADLLSSLGIEAN
-43 AKPTFLTVAEAF
+43 AKPKFLQVDEAF
-55 KLKSQQQGNQ
+55 QIESEQRGDQ
-65 LLLTFHIADGYY
+65 LLLTLHIADDYY
-77 LYRHSVQ
+77 LYRHS
-84 LKGSNLTILEPTLPA
+84 LRFKGNNLSFSEPTLPE
-99 GSEHQD
+99 GTEHQD

-110 TQVYYQ
+110 TRVYYQ
-116 QVTFAVPLQEVG
+116 LVSIAVPLKEVG
-128 PHATLRVRYQ
+128 DDATLRVRYQ

-146 PPTDQLIEVAPLA
+146 PPTDKL
-159 VMVPSADAA
+159 
-168 PSIDVAP
+168 IDVAP
-175 SVDAAPSIDATL
+175 LVTATTASTVETAQSVAPVSQ
-187 SEQDQLA
+187 QDQLA
-194 AALGSQGFWLSIAA
+194 AALGHQGFWLSIVA
-208 FFVLGLGLAF
+208 FFALGLGLAF

-249 LVYVQGMALTYTLL
+249 LVYVQGMAVTYTLL

-282 VLIGLSVMFVLLAL
+282 VLIGLSLMFVLLAL

-309 LQTRLAG
+309 LQTRLSG

-321 QGGSMV
+321 QGGSVV
-327 GVAIMGMIS
+327 GVTIMGMIS

-405 FALLAVPIMLLARL
+405 FALLAVPILLLSRL
-419 WSEQLT
+419 WSDQIATLA
-425 TVVWL
+425 WL
-430 GWGLLLAG
+430 GWGLLLCG
-438 YLYHQHQR
+438 YLYHHNQHQ
-446 LPYSLAKSVGGI
+446 PHSVAKSVRGF
-458 VLLLALISMVLVG
+458 VLLLAMISAVVVG
-471 KAQLWPTA
+471 KDLLQPAAPAAVTA
-479 TQGATAT
+479 DASQT
-486 PPQAAPQ
+486 APQ
-493 FIRIKTLDDLKTQLE
+493 FVRIKTLDDLKVQLAA
-508 RARGKPVLLD
+508 ARGKPVLLD

-531 HKTFSDPAVRARF
+531 HKTFSDPAVRERF
-544 SEMVLL
+544 GQMVLL

-556 NDDADITLL
+556 NDDADIELL
-565 NGLNVLGLPTLI
+565 NSLNVLGLPTLI
-577 LYDRA
+577 FFDRE
-582 GRELTGQRVT
+582 GKELTGQRVT
-592 GFMGPTPFLARLNQL
+592 GFMGPAEFLDHLDRVSHAK
-607 H
+607 

>member
-1 MTRARLL
+1 MTFTRLL

-14 CTLFITLAGTLPVH
+14 CALLMTTVGSAPAH
-28 ASGPDLLRSLGIAAN
+28 ASGADLLSSLGIEAN
-43 AKPTFLTVAEAF
+43 AKPKFLQVDEAF
-55 KLKSQQQGNQ
+55 QIESEQRGDQ
-65 LLLTFHIADGYY
+65 LLLTLHIADDYY
-77 LYRHSVQ
+77 LYRHS
-84 LKGSNLTILEPTLPA
+84 LRFKGNNLTFSEPTLPE
-99 GSEHQD
+99 GTEHED

-110 TQVYYQ
+110 TRVYYQ
-116 QVTFAVPLQEVG
+116 QVSIAVPLKEVG
-128 PHATLRVRYQ
+128 DGATLRVRYQ
-138 GCTDGLCY
+138 GCTNGLCY
-146 PPTDQLIEVAPLA
+146 PPTDKL
-159 VMVPSADAA
+159 
-168 PSIDVAP
+168 IDVAP
-175 SVDAAPSIDATL
+175 LVTATTASTAETAQSVAPVSQ
-187 SEQDQLA
+187 QDQLA
-194 AALGSQGFWLSIAA
+194 AALGSQGFWLSVAA
-208 FFVLGLGLAF
+208 FFALGLGLAF

-249 LVYVQGMALTYTLL
+249 FVYVQGMAVTYTLL

-309 LQTRLAG
+309 LQTRLSG

-321 QGGSMV
+321 QGGSV
-327 GVAIMGMIS
+327 AGGAIMGMIS

-405 FALLAVPIMLLARL
+405 FALLAVPILLLSRL
-419 WSEQLT
+419 WSDQIATLA
-425 TVVWL
+425 WL
-430 GWGLLLAG
+430 GWGLLLCG
-438 YLYHQHQR
+438 YLYHHNQHQ
-446 LPYSLAKSVGGI
+446 PHSVAKSVRGF
-458 VLLLALISMVLVG
+458 VLLLAMISAVVVG
-471 KAQLWPTA
+471 KDLLQPAPPAAITA
-479 TQGATAT
+479 DASQT
-486 PPQAAPQ
+486 APQ
-493 FIRIKTLDDLKTQLE
+493 FIRIKTLDDLKVQLAA
-508 RARGKPVLLD
+508 ARGKPVLLD

-531 HKTFSDPAVRARF
+531 HKTFSDPAVRERF
-544 SEMVLL
+544 GQMVLL

-556 NDDADITLL
+556 NDDADIELL
-565 NGLNVLGLPTLI
+565 NSLNVLGLPTLI
-577 LYDRA
+577 FFDRE
-582 GRELTGQRVT
+582 GKELTGQRVT
-592 GFMGPTPFLARLNQL
+592 GFMGPIPFAKHLEMVSDA

>member
-1 MTRARLL
+1 MTFTRLL

-14 CTLFITLAGTLPVH
+14 CTLLMTAVGSSPAQ
-28 ASGPDLLRSLGIAAN
+28 ASGADLLSSLGIAAN
-43 AKPTFLTVAEAF
+43 AKPKFLQVDEAF
-55 KLKSQQQGNQ
+55 QIESEQRGDQ
-65 LLLTFHIADGYY
+65 LLLTLYIADDYY
-77 LYRHSVQ
+77 LYRHS
-84 LKGSNLTILEPTLPA
+84 LRFKGNNLSFSEPTLPE
-99 GSEHQD
+99 GTEHQD

-110 TQVYYQ
+110 TRVYYQ
-116 QVTFAVPLQEVG
+116 QVSIAVPLKEVG
-128 PHATLRVRYQ
+128 DGATLRVRYQ

-146 PPTDQLIEVAPLA
+146 PPTDKLIDVAPLA
-159 VMVPSADAA
+159 TATTATTAETAQSVAA
-168 PSIDVAP
+168 VSQ
-175 SVDAAPSIDATL
+175 
-187 SEQDQLA
+187 QDQLA
-194 AALGSQGFWLSIAA
+194 AALGHQGFWLSIVA
-208 FFVLGLGLAF
+208 FFALGLGLAF

-249 LVYVQGMALTYTLL
+249 LVYVQGMAVTYTLL

-282 VLIGLSVMFVLLAL
+282 VLIGLSLMFVLLAL

-309 LQTRLAG
+309 LQTRLSG

-321 QGGSMV
+321 QGGSVV

-397 DVIKQLFG
+397 GVIKQLFG
-405 FALLAVPIMLLARL
+405 FALLAVPILLLSRL
-419 WSEQLT
+419 WSDQLAT
-425 TVVWL
+425 LAWL
-430 GWGLLLAG
+430 GWGLLLCG
-438 YLYHQHQR
+438 YLYHHNQHQ
-446 LPYSLAKSVGGI
+446 PHSVARSVRGF
-458 VLLLALISMVLVG
+458 VLLLAMISAVVVG
-471 KAQLWPTA
+471 KDLLQPAAPVTVSA
-479 TQGATAT
+479 GAS
-486 PPQAAPQ
+486 QNAPQ
-493 FIRIKTLDDLKTQLE
+493 FVRIKTLDDLKVQLAA
-508 RARGKPVLLD
+508 ARGKPVLLD

-531 HKTFSDPAVRARF
+531 HKTFSDPAVRERF
-544 SEMVLL
+544 GQMVLL

-556 NDDADITLL
+556 NDDADIELL
-565 NGLNVLGLPTLI
+565 NSLNVLGLPTLI
-577 LYDRA
+577 FFDRE
-582 GRELTGQRVT
+582 GKELTGQRVT
-592 GFMGPTPFLARLNQL
+592 GFMGPTEFLGKLDQL
-607 H
+607 R

>member
-1 MTRARLL
+1 MTPFRLL
-8 SPLLLL
+8 SSLLLL
-14 CTLFITLAGTLPVH
+14 CALLAGLGSLPAR
-28 ASGPDLLRSLGIAAN
+28 ASSTDLLSALGIEARAQP
-43 AKPTFLTVAEAF
+43 KFLKVDEAF
-55 KLKSQQQGNQ
+55 VLESEQQGNQ
-65 LLLTFHIADGYY
+65 LLLRLRIADDYY
-77 LYRHSVQ
+77 LYRHRFSFQ
-84 LKGSNLTILEPTLPA
+84 GENLTFEEPVLPA
-99 GSEHQD
+99 GTDHED

-110 TQVYYQ
+110 TQVYYREVQIPVTLTKAGQ
-116 QVTFAVPLQEVG
+116 QASLKIS
-128 PHATLRVRYQ
+128 YQ

-146 PPTDQLIEVAPLA
+146 PPTDKRIAVEPLVAEP
-159 VMVPSADAA
+159 PHDQ
-168 PSIDVAP
+168 
-175 SVDAAPSIDATL
+175 VDAPTPAPAS
-187 SEQDQLA
+187 SQQDQLA
-194 AALGSQGFWLSIAA
+194 AALGSQGFWLSVAA
-208 FFVLGLGLAF
+208 FFALGLGLAF

-235 AGHRLSTG
+235 AGHRLSTR

-249 LVYVQGMALTYTLL
+249 FVYVQGMAVTYTLL

-309 LQTRLAG
+309 LQTRLSG

-321 QGGSMV
+321 QGGSVLGV
-327 GVAIMGMIS
+327 GIMGMIS

-405 FALLAVPIMLLARL
+405 FALLAVPILLLPRL
-419 WSEQLT
+419 WSDQVATLA
-425 TVVWL
+425 WL
-430 GWGLLLAG
+430 GWGLLLCG
-438 YLYHQHQR
+438 YLYHHNQHQQH
-446 LPYSLAKSVGGI
+446 SVGRSLRGF
-458 VLLLALISMVLVG
+458 VLLLAMISAVVVG
-471 KAQLWPTA
+471 KDLLLPS
-479 TQGATAT
+479 QGASVAAQAET
-486 PPQAAPQ
+486 PA
-493 FIRIKTLDDLKTQLE
+493 FIRIKTLDDLKTQLAA
-508 RARGKPVLLD
+508 ARGKPVLLD

-531 HKTFSDPAVRARF
+531 HKTFSDPAVRERF
-544 SEMVLL
+544 GQMVLL

-556 NDDADITLL
+556 NDDADVELL

-577 LYDRA
+577 FFDRA
-582 GRELTGQRVT
+582 GNEVSGQRVT
-592 GFMGPTPFLARLNQL
+592 GFMGPAEFLGQL
-607 H
+607 DRIGDAN

>member
-1 MTRARLL
+1 MTLSRLL

-14 CTLFITLAGTLPVH
+14 PILLLATLGATPVQ
-28 ASGPDLLRSLGIAAN
+28 ASSDNLLSALGIEAN
-43 AKPTFLTVAEAF
+43 AQPKFLKVDDAF
-55 KLKSQQQGNQ
+55 VLESEQQGRQ
-65 LLLTFHIADGYY
+65 LLLTLRIADDYY
-77 LYRHSVQ
+77 LYRHSFRF
-84 LKGSNLTILEPTLPA
+84 KGENLAFKEPVLPA
-99 GSEHQD
+99 GDEHQD

-110 TQVYYQ
+110 TRVYYREVQIPVTLTEAGQ
-116 QVTFAVPLQEVG
+116 QASLTVS
-128 PHATLRVRYQ
+128 YQ

-146 PPTDQLIEVAPLA
+146 PPTDKQIAVQPMVA
-159 VMVPSADAA
+159 SAT
-168 PSIDVAP
+168 SDVAQA
-175 SVDAAPSIDATL
+175 SMDETAGAPAS
-187 SEQDQLA
+187 SQQDQLA

-208 FFVLGLGLAF
+208 FFALGLGLAF

-235 AGHRLSTG
+235 AGHSLSTR

-249 LVYVQGMALTYTLL
+249 FVYVQGMAVTYTLL

-309 LQTRLAG
+309 LQTRLSG

-321 QGGSMV
+321 QGGSVLGV
-327 GVAIMGMIS
+327 GIMGMIS

-382 GTSGGKLLPK
+382 GTSGGKLLPR

-405 FALLAVPIMLLARL
+405 FALLAVPILLLSRL
-419 WSEQLT
+419 WSDQVT
-425 TVVWL
+425 TLAWL
-430 GWGLLLAG
+430 GWGLVLCG
-438 YLYHQHQR
+438 YLYHHNQHQSHSVAR
-446 LPYSLAKSVGGI
+446 SLRGF
-458 VLLLALISMVLVG
+458 VLLLAMISAVVVG
-471 KAQLWPTA
+471 KDLLLPS
-479 TQGATAT
+479 QGASAAA
-486 PPQAAPQ
+486 QAKAPT
-493 FIRIKTLDDLKTQLE
+493 FIRIKTLDDLKTQLAA
-508 RARGKPVLLD
+508 ARGKPVLLD

-531 HKTFSDPAVRARF
+531 HKTFSDPAVRERF
-544 SEMVLL
+544 SQMVLL

-556 NDDADITLL
+556 NDDADVDLL

-577 LYDRA
+577 FFDRA
-582 GRELTGQRVT
+582 GNEVSGQRVT
-592 GFMGPTPFLARLNQL
+592 GFMGPAEFLGQL
-607 H
+607 DKLR

>member
-1 MTRARLL
+1 MTPSRLL
-8 SPLLLL
+8 FPLLLL
-14 CTLFITLAGTLPVH
+14 CALLAGLGSLPAR
-28 ASGPDLLRSLGIAAN
+28 ASSTDLLSALGIEASAQP
-43 AKPTFLTVAEAF
+43 KFLKVDEAF
-55 KLKSQQQGNQ
+55 VLESEQQGNR
-65 LLLTFHIADGYY
+65 LLLRLRIADDYY
-77 LYRHSVQ
+77 LYRHRFSFQ
-84 LKGSNLTILEPTLPA
+84 GENLTFEEPVLPA
-99 GSEHQD
+99 GTDHED

-110 TQVYYQ
+110 TQVYYREVQIPVTLTEAGQ
-116 QVTFAVPLQEVG
+116 QASLKVS
-128 PHATLRVRYQ
+128 YQ

-146 PPTDQLIEVAPLA
+146 PPTDKLISIQPLTA
-159 VMVPSADAA
+159 QQ
-168 PSIDVAP
+168 
-175 SVDAAPSIDATL
+175 
-187 SEQDQLA
+187 SEQPDQPTPASSQQEQLA
-194 AALGSQGFWLSIAA
+194 AALGNQGFWLSVAA
-208 FFVLGLGLAF
+208 FFALGLGLAF

-235 AGHRLSTG
+235 AGHRLSTR

-249 LVYVQGMALTYTLL
+249 FVYVQGMAVTYTLL

-309 LQTRLAG
+309 LQTRLSG

-321 QGGSMV
+321 QGGSVLGV
-327 GVAIMGMIS
+327 GIMGMIS

-405 FALLAVPIMLLARL
+405 FALLAVPILLLSRL
-419 WSEQLT
+419 WSDQVATLA
-425 TVVWL
+425 WL
-430 GWGLLLAG
+430 GWGLLLCG
-438 YLYHQHQR
+438 YLYHHNQHQQH
-446 LPYSLAKSVGGI
+446 SVGRSLRGF
-458 VLLLALISMVLVG
+458 VLLLAMISAVVVG
-471 KAQLWPTA
+471 KDLLLPSPGASVAAQA
-479 TQGATAT
+479 ET
-486 PPQAAPQ
+486 PA
-493 FIRIKTLDDLKTQLE
+493 FIRIKTLDDLKTQLAA
-508 RARGKPVLLD
+508 ARGKPVLLD

-531 HKTFSDPAVRARF
+531 HKTFSDPAVRERF
-544 SEMVLL
+544 GQMVLL

-556 NDDADITLL
+556 NDDADVELL

-577 LYDRA
+577 FFDRI
-582 GRELTGQRVT
+582 GNEVSGQRVT
-592 GFMGPTPFLARLNQL
+592 GFMGPAEFLGQL
-607 H
+607 DRIGDAN

>member
-1 MTRARLL
+1 MTFTRLL

-14 CTLFITLAGTLPVH
+14 CALLMATVGSSPAH
-28 ASGPDLLRSLGIAAN
+28 ANGADLLSSLGIKAN
-43 AKPTFLTVAEAF
+43 AKPKFLQVDEAF
-55 KLKSQQQGNQ
+55 QIESEQRGDQ
-65 LLLTFHIADGYY
+65 LLLTLHIADDYY
-77 LYRHSVQ
+77 LYRHS
-84 LKGSNLTILEPTLPA
+84 LRFKGNNLTFSEPTLPE
-99 GSEHQD
+99 GTEHED

-110 TQVYYQ
+110 TRVYYQ
-116 QVTFAVPLQEVG
+116 QVSIAVPLKEVG
-128 PHATLRVRYQ
+128 ENATLRVRYQ

-146 PPTDQLIEVAPLA
+146 PPTDKL
-159 VMVPSADAA
+159 
-168 PSIDVAP
+168 IDVAP
-175 SVDAAPSIDATL
+175 LVTATTASTAETAQSVAPVSQ
-187 SEQDQLA
+187 QDQLA
-194 AALGSQGFWLSIAA
+194 AALGNQGFWLSIVA
-208 FFVLGLGLAF
+208 FFALGLGLAF

-249 LVYVQGMALTYTLL
+249 MVYVQGMAVTYTLL

-309 LQTRLAG
+309 LQTRLSG

-321 QGGSMV
+321 QGGSVV

-405 FALLAVPIMLLARL
+405 FALLAVPILLLSRL
-419 WSEQLT
+419 WNDQVTTLT
-425 TVVWL
+425 WL
-430 GWGLLLAG
+430 CWGLLLCG
-438 YLYHQHQR
+438 YLYHHNQHQ
-446 LPYSLAKSVGGI
+446 PHSVARSVRGF
-458 VLLLALISMVLVG
+458 VLLLAMISAVVVG
-471 KAQLWPTA
+471 KDLLQP
-479 TQGATAT
+479 AT
-486 PPQAAPQ
+486 PAAVTADAGQTAPQ
-493 FIRIKTLDDLKTQLE
+493 FIRIKTLDDLKVQLAA
-508 RARGKPVLLD
+508 ARGKPVLLD

-531 HKTFSDPAVRARF
+531 HKTFSDPAVRERF
-544 SEMVLL
+544 GQMVLL

-556 NDDADITLL
+556 NDDADIELL
-565 NGLNVLGLPTLI
+565 NSLNVLGLPTLI
-577 LYDRA
+577 FFDRE
-582 GRELTGQRVT
+582 GKELTGQRVT
-592 GFMGPTPFLARLNQL
+592 GFMGPAEFLGRLDQL
-607 H
+607 R

>member
-1 MTRARLL
+1 MTPSRLL
-8 SPLLLL
+8 SSLLLL
-14 CTLFITLAGTLPVH
+14 CALLAGLGSLPAR
-28 ASGPDLLRSLGIAAN
+28 ASSTDLLSALGIEASAQP
-43 AKPTFLTVAEAF
+43 KFLKVDEAF
-55 KLKSQQQGNQ
+55 VLESEQQDNR
-65 LLLTFHIADGYY
+65 LLLRLRIADDYY
-77 LYRHSVQ
+77 LYRHRFSFQ
-84 LKGSNLTILEPTLPA
+84 GENLTFEEPVLPA
-99 GSEHQD
+99 GTDHED

-110 TQVYYQ
+110 TQVYYREVQIPVTLTEAGQ
-116 QVTFAVPLQEVG
+116 QASLKIS
-128 PHATLRVRYQ
+128 YQ

-146 PPTDQLIEVAPLA
+146 PPTDKRIAVEPLLA
-159 VMVPSADAA
+159 EPPHDQ
-168 PSIDVAP
+168 
-175 SVDAAPSIDATL
+175 VDAPTPAPAS
-187 SEQDQLA
+187 SQQDQLA
-194 AALGSQGFWLSIAA
+194 AALGSQGFWLSVAA
-208 FFVLGLGLAF
+208 FFALGLGLAF

-235 AGHRLSTG
+235 AGHRLSTH

-249 LVYVQGMALTYTLL
+249 FVYVQGMAVTYTLL

-309 LQTRLAG
+309 LQTRLSG

-321 QGGSMV
+321 QGGSVLGV
-327 GVAIMGMIS
+327 GIMGMIS

-405 FALLAVPIMLLARL
+405 FALLAVPILLLSRL
-419 WSEQLT
+419 WSDQVATLA
-425 TVVWL
+425 WL
-430 GWGLLLAG
+430 GWGLLLCG
-438 YLYHQHQR
+438 YLYHHNQHQQH
-446 LPYSLAKSVGGI
+446 SVGRSLRGFA
-458 VLLLALISMVLVG
+458 LLLAMISAVVVG
-471 KAQLWPTA
+471 KDLLLPS
-479 TQGATAT
+479 QGASVAA
-486 PPQAAPQ
+486 QAEAPA
-493 FIRIKTLDDLKTQLE
+493 FIRIKTLDDLKTQLAA
-508 RARGKPVLLD
+508 ARGKPVLLD

-531 HKTFSDPAVRARF
+531 HKTFSDPAVRERF
-544 SEMVLL
+544 GQMVLL

-556 NDDADITLL
+556 NDDADVELL

-577 LYDRA
+577 FFDRA
-582 GRELTGQRVT
+582 GNEVSGQRVT
-592 GFMGPTPFLARLNQL
+592 GFMGPAEFLGQL
-607 H
+607 DRIGDAN

>member
-1 MTRARLL
+1 MTFTRLL

-14 CTLFITLAGTLPVH
+14 CALLTTAVGSSPAH
-28 ASGPDLLRSLGIAAN
+28 ASGADLLSSLGIEAN
-43 AKPTFLTVAEAF
+43 AKPKFLQVDEAF
-55 KLKSQQQGNQ
+55 QIESEQRGDQ
-65 LLLTFHIADGYY
+65 LLLTLHIADDYY
-77 LYRHSVQ
+77 LYRHS
-84 LKGSNLTILEPTLPA
+84 LRFKGNNLTFSEPTLPE
-99 GSEHQD
+99 GTEHED

-110 TQVYYQ
+110 TRVYYQ
-116 QVTFAVPLQEVG
+116 QVSIAVPLKEVG
-128 PHATLRVRYQ
+128 ENATLRVRYQ

-146 PPTDQLIEVAPLA
+146 PPTDKL
-159 VMVPSADAA
+159 
-168 PSIDVAP
+168 IDVAP
-175 SVDAAPSIDATL
+175 LVTATTAPTAETTQSVAPVSQ
-187 SEQDQLA
+187 QDQLA
-194 AALGSQGFWLSIAA
+194 AALGNQGFWLSIVA
-208 FFVLGLGLAF
+208 FFALGLGLAF

-249 LVYVQGMALTYTLL
+249 MVYVQGMAVTYTLL

-296 SMFGLYTL
+296 SMFGLYSL

-309 LQTRLAG
+309 LQTRLSG

-321 QGGSMV
+321 QGGSVV

-405 FALLAVPIMLLARL
+405 FALLAVPILLLSRL
-419 WSEQLT
+419 WSDQIATLA
-425 TVVWL
+425 WL
-430 GWGLLLAG
+430 GWGLLLCG
-438 YLYHQHQR
+438 YLYHHNQHQ
-446 LPYSLAKSVGGI
+446 PHSVARSVRGF
-458 VLLLALISMVLVG
+458 VLLLAMISAVVVSKDLLQP
-471 KAQLWPTA
+471 APPAAITA
-479 TQGATAT
+479 DAGQT
-486 PPQAAPQ
+486 APQ
-493 FIRIKTLDDLKTQLE
+493 FIRIKTLDDLKVQLAA
-508 RARGKPVLLD
+508 ARGKPVLLD

-544 SEMVLL
+544 GQMVLL

-556 NDDADITLL
+556 NDDADIELL
-565 NGLNVLGLPTLI
+565 NSLNVLGLPTL
-577 LYDRA
+577 LFFDRE
-582 GRELTGQRVT
+582 GKELTGQRVT
-592 GFMGPTPFLARLNQL
+592 GFMGPIPFAKHLEMVSDA

>member
-1 MTRARLL
+1 MTPFRLL
-8 SPLLLL
+8 SSLLLL
-14 CTLFITLAGTLPVH
+14 CALLAGLGSLPAR
-28 ASGPDLLRSLGIAAN
+28 ASSTDLLSALGIEASAQP
-43 AKPTFLTVAEAF
+43 KFLKVDEAF
-55 KLKSQQQGNQ
+55 VLESEQQGNR
-65 LLLTFHIADGYY
+65 LLLRLHIADDYY
-77 LYRHSVQ
+77 LYRHRFSFQ
-84 LKGSNLTILEPTLPA
+84 GENLTFEEPVLPA
-99 GSEHQD
+99 GTDHED

-110 TQVYYQ
+110 TQVYYREVQIPVTLTEAGQ
-116 QVTFAVPLQEVG
+116 QASLKIS
-128 PHATLRVRYQ
+128 YQ

-146 PPTDQLIEVAPLA
+146 PPTDKRIAVEPLVAEPPHDQ
-159 VMVPSADAA
+159 VDVPTPA
-168 PSIDVAP
+168 PAS
-175 SVDAAPSIDATL
+175 SQ
-187 SEQDQLA
+187 QDQLA
-194 AALGSQGFWLSIAA
+194 AALGNQGFWLSVAA
-208 FFVLGLGLAF
+208 FFALGLGLAF

-235 AGHRLSTG
+235 AGHRLSTR

-249 LVYVQGMALTYTLL
+249 FVYVQGMAVTYTLL

-309 LQTRLAG
+309 LQTRLSG

-321 QGGSMV
+321 QGGSVLGV
-327 GVAIMGMIS
+327 GIMGMIS

-405 FALLAVPIMLLARL
+405 FALLAVPILLLSRL
-419 WSEQLT
+419 WSDQVATLA
-425 TVVWL
+425 WL
-430 GWGLLLAG
+430 GWGLLLCG
-438 YLYHQHQR
+438 YLYHHNQHQQH
-446 LPYSLAKSVGGI
+446 SVGRSLHGF
-458 VLLLALISMVLVG
+458 VLLLAMISAVVVG
-471 KAQLWPTA
+471 KDLLLPS
-479 TQGATAT
+479 QGASVAAQAET
-486 PPQAAPQ
+486 PA
-493 FIRIKTLDDLKTQLE
+493 FIRIKTLDDLKTQLAA
-508 RARGKPVLLD
+508 ARGKPVLLD

-531 HKTFSDPAVRARF
+531 HKTFSDPAVRERF
-544 SEMVLL
+544 GQMVLL

-556 NDDADITLL
+556 NDDADVELL

-577 LYDRA
+577 FFDRA
-582 GRELTGQRVT
+582 GNEVSGQRVT
-592 GFMGPTPFLARLNQL
+592 GFMGPAEFLGQL
-607 H
+607 DRIGDAN

>member
-1 MTRARLL
+1 MSRARLRYL
-8 SPLLLL
+8 LPALFTLLLGL
-14 CTLFITLAGTLPVH
+14 LFTPVQ
-28 ASGPDLLRSLGIAAN
+28 ASSDLLGSLGIQAS
-43 AKPTFLTVAEAF
+43 AKPAFLKVDEAF
-55 KLKSQQQGNQ
+55 TLESEQQGNR
-65 LLLTFHIADGYY
+65 LLLRLRIADDYY
-77 LYRHSVQ
+77 IYRHSLRFQ
-84 LKGSNLTILEPTLPA
+84 GNDLTFSEPVLPE
-99 GSEHQD
+99 GTEHED

-110 TQVYYQ
+110 TRVYYQ
-116 QVTFAVPLQEVG
+116 EVEIPVPLTEAG
-128 PHATLRVRYQ
+128 PQASLKISYQ
-138 GCTDGLCY
+138 GCTVGLCY
-146 PPTDQLIEVAPLA
+146 PPTTKVVEVQSLMATSGDDEA
-159 VMVPSADAA
+159 TPSA
-168 PSIDVAP
+168 PS
-175 SVDAAPSIDATL
+175 S
-187 SEQDQLA
+187 QQNKLA

-208 FFVLGLGLAF
+208 FFALGLGLAF

-235 AGHRLSTG
+235 AGHSLSTR

-249 LVYVQGMALTYTLL
+249 FVYVQGMALTYTLL

-271 LKFQAALQHPY
+271 LQFQAALQHPY

-309 LQTRLAG
+309 VQTRLSG
-316 LSNRQ
+316 FSNRQ
-321 QGGSMV
+321 QGGSV
-327 GVAIMGMIS
+327 AGVAIMGMIS

-405 FALLAVPIMLLARL
+405 FALLAVPILLLSRL
-419 WSEQLT
+419 WSDQAT
-425 TVVWL
+425 TLAWL
-430 GWGLLLAG
+430 GWGLALCA
-438 YLYHQHQR
+438 YLYHHNQHQ
-446 LPYSLAKSVGGI
+446 PHSIGKSLRGF
-458 VLLLALISMVLVG
+458 VLLLAMISAVVVG
-471 KAQLWPTA
+471 KDLLLPPSGAQTSA
-479 TQGATAT
+479 ETR
-486 PPQAAPQ
+486 APQ
-493 FIRIKTLDDLKTQLE
+493 FIRIKTQDDLKTQLAA
-508 RARGKPVLLD
+508 ARGKPVLLD

-531 HKTFSDPAVRARF
+531 HKTFSDPAVRERF
-544 SEMVLL
+544 ADMVLL

-556 NDDADITLL
+556 NDDADVELL

-577 LYDRA
+577 FFDRA
-582 GRELTGQRVT
+582 GNELTGQRVT
-592 GFMGPTPFLARLNQL
+592 GFMGPAEFLAQL
-607 H
+607 DKLP

>member
-1 MTRARLL
+1 MTLTRLL

-14 CTLFITLAGTLPVH
+14 CALLMTTVGSAPAH
-28 ASGPDLLRSLGIAAN
+28 ASGADLLSSLGIEAN
-43 AKPTFLTVAEAF
+43 AKPKFLQVDEAF
-55 KLKSQQQGNQ
+55 QIKSEQRDDQ
-65 LLLTFHIADGYY
+65 LLLTLHIADDYY
-77 LYRHSVQ
+77 LYRHS
-84 LKGSNLTILEPTLPA
+84 LRFKGNNLTFSKPPLPE
-99 GSEHQD
+99 GTEHED

-110 TQVYYQ
+110 TRVYYQ
-116 QVTFAVPLQEVG
+116 QVSIAVPLKEVG
-128 PHATLRVRYQ
+128 ENATLRVRYQ

-146 PPTDQLIEVAPLA
+146 PPTDKL
-159 VMVPSADAA
+159 
-168 PSIDVAP
+168 IDVAP
-175 SVDAAPSIDATL
+175 LVTATTASTAETAQSVAPVSQ
-187 SEQDQLA
+187 QDQLA
-194 AALGSQGFWLSIAA
+194 AALGHQGFWLSIVA
-208 FFVLGLGLAF
+208 FFALGLGLAF

-235 AGHRLSTG
+235 AGHHLSTG

-249 LVYVQGMALTYTLL
+249 LVYVQGMAVTYTLL

-309 LQTRLAG
+309 LQTRLSG

-321 QGGSMV
+321 QGGSVV

-405 FALLAVPIMLLARL
+405 FALLAVPILLLSRL
-419 WSEQLT
+419 WSDQVT
-425 TVVWL
+425 TLAWL
-430 GWGLLLAG
+430 GWGLLLCG
-438 YLYHQHQR
+438 YLYHHNQHQ
-446 LPYSLAKSVGGI
+446 PHSVAKSVRGF
-458 VLLLALISMVLVG
+458 VLLLAMISAVVVG
-471 KAQLWPTA
+471 KDLLQPAAPAAVTA
-479 TQGATAT
+479 DASQT
-486 PPQAAPQ
+486 APQ
-493 FIRIKTLDDLKTQLE
+493 FIRVKTLDDLKVQLTA
-508 RARGKPVLLD
+508 ARGKPVLLD

-531 HKTFSDPAVRARF
+531 HKTFSDPAVRERF
-544 SEMVLL
+544 GQMVLL

-556 NDDADITLL
+556 NDDADIELL
-565 NGLNVLGLPTLI
+565 NTLNVLGLPTLI
-577 LYDRA
+577 FFDRE
-582 GRELTGQRVT
+582 GKELTGQRVT
-592 GFMGPTPFLARLNQL
+592 GFMGPAEFLGKLDQL
-607 H
+607 R